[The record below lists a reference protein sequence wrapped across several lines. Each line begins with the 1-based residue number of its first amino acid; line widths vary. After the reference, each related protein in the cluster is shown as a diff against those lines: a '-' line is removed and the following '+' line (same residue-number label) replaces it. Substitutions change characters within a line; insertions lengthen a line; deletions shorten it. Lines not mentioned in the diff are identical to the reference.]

1 MQYGIDI
8 FPYER
13 VRKTKDEA
21 QKKNA
26 LNINLIVRGIIYFT
40 VSLLIS
46 RVLLLNNTAPFGI
59 AFLIATIFINNDKI
73 LIIATSGTFLGYITL
88 YDSIVNLPSY
98 LVVIVTIALLSHIFN
113 KIEVKTTALASMLL
127 IITFEFFIYNFFIVQ
142 VSWLMSFINSFFL
155 VLCIFPLYFILEYS
169 LLCFKEIKTKHIF
182 SNEEIISMSIISSLI
197 IAGTW
202 GLSVFNISITNILG
216 LAFVIIIAYIN
227 GSGAGAASGV
237 AMGIIVGMS
246 SENMIIFI
254 GMYGIC
260 GLITGVFKETGKYL
274 SATSYL
280 VAFSIIKIY
289 CITGPKFIIFEAIVA
304 AVIFLLIPQKVYG
317 ELSLE
322 FNSDKKKQSIE
333 QGYINKIKDT
343 FVGRLNNFS
352 DVLSNMSDILN
363 NLVDNEKLAMKGKSS
378 ALVENL
384 ADRVCSN
391 CNMKSMCW
399 KRELHYTYAAFEE
412 LIQNFESKSKS
423 DSVPDEIERK
433 CIKRTALLKNT
444 EDIVNKHIINEMW
457 RTRLSEG
464 RALLAN
470 QINNMAC
477 SVGEIVEEFNSEIQI
492 DTSMEKIICRAL
504 DKNRIK
510 YNDLMCLND
519 KAGRLSIK
527 FSLNT
532 CSGSQMCVKELLP
545 IINGVTG
552 KCMCVSDEGCSIDI
566 NTNMCKVT
574 FEETPKFHVVSNIAR
589 QCKDGEKL
597 SGDSY
602 SFGKL
607 ADGSYM
613 SIISD
618 GMGSGPQAG
627 RESEAAVELI
637 EKFTSAGF
645 SKITAIN
652 TVNSIMTLRFA
663 EEEKFSTIDLSS
675 IDLYTGEIDFL
686 KVGAVATFLKSGD
699 SLEIIKSKSLP
710 IGVLDKA
717 DIDIQQMKLKNGD
730 IIVMLSDGVLDYN
743 DENVGRVDWVVD
755 YLGKNNCNNPKE
767 VAEGLLTEAKKLS
780 GNRVKDDMTVLVSKI
795 YSLY

>member
-1 MQYGIDI
+1 MQYGAEI

-13 VRKTKDEA
+13 LRKIKEGA
-21 QKKNA
+21 KKRDA
-26 LNINLIVRGIIYFT
+26 LNVNSIIRGIVYFT

-46 RVLLLNNTAPFGI
+46 RVMLLNNTAPFGI
-59 AFLIATIFINNDKI
+59 AFLIATIFINNEKV
-73 LIIATSGTFLGYITL
+73 LKVVASGTFLGYITL
-88 YDSIVNLPSY
+88 YHSIKSLPSY
-98 LVVIVTIALLSHIFN
+98 LIVIFTIFILSHIFN
-113 KIEVKTTALASMLL
+113 KIETKTRALASMFA
-127 IITFEFFIYNFFIVQ
+127 IIIFELFTYNFFILRI
-142 VSWLMSFINSFFL
+142 SGLMAFLNSFFL
-155 VLCIFPLYFILEYS
+155 VLCIFPLYFILDYS

-202 GLSVFNISITNILG
+202 GLNIFNISITNILG
-216 LAFVIIIAYIN
+216 LVFIIIIAYIG

-246 SENMIIFI
+246 SENMIVFM

-260 GLITGVFKETGKYL
+260 GLITGVFKETGKWL
-274 SATSYL
+274 SAAAYL
-280 VAFSIIKIY
+280 VAFSIVKIY
-289 CITGPKFIIFEAIVA
+289 CITGPTFIIFEALMASV
-304 AVIFLLIPQKVYG
+304 VFLLIPQKIYT
-317 ELSLE
+317 ELSQE
-322 FNSDKKKQSIE
+322 FNPDKKRQSIE

-343 FVGRLNNFS
+343 FVGRLSKFS

-412 LIQNFESKSKS
+412 LIQNFEMRS
-423 DSVPDEIERK
+423 DSVPEEIERK
-433 CIKRTALLKNT
+433 CIKRTAILKNT
-444 EDIVNKHIINEMW
+444 EDIVNKHIISEMW

-464 RALLAN
+464 RELLAN
-470 QINNMAC
+470 QINNMAY
-477 SVGEIVEEFNSEIQI
+477 SVGEIVEDFNSEIQI
-492 DTSMEKIICRAL
+492 DAPMEKLIGRAL
-504 DKNRIK
+504 DRSRFK

-519 KAGRLSIK
+519 KLGRLNIK
-527 FSLNT
+527 LSLEA
-532 CSGSQMCVKELLP
+532 CSGRQICVKDLLP
-545 IINGVTG
+545 IINGITG
-552 KCMCVSDEGCSIDI
+552 KAMCVSDEGCSIDPK
-566 NTNMCKVT
+566 TNMCKVNI
-574 FEETPKFHVVSNIAR
+574 EETPRFHVVSHVSR
-589 QCKDGEKL
+589 QCKDGERFN
-597 SGDSY
+597 GDSY

-607 ADGSYM
+607 LDGSYM

-637 EKFTSAGF
+637 EKVTAAGF

-652 TVNSIMTLRFA
+652 TVNSIMTLRFS

-675 IDLYTGEIDFL
+675 VDLYTGEIDFM

-699 SLEIIKSKSLP
+699 NLEIIKSKSLP

-717 DIDIQQMKLKNGD
+717 DIDIQHMKLKNGD

-743 DENVGRVDWVVD
+743 DENVGRIDWIVD
-755 YLGKNNCNNPKE
+755 YLGKSNCNDPKE
-767 VAEGLLTEAKKLS
+767 LSEGLIREAKKLS
-780 GNRVKDDMTVLVSKI
+780 GNRVKDDMTVIVSKI

>member
-8 FPYER
+8 FPYQRLKKIKEE
-13 VRKTKDEA
+13 V
-21 QKKNA
+21 QKKNE
-26 LNINLIVRGIIYFT
+26 LNINLIIRAVVYFT

-46 RVLLLNNTAPFGI
+46 RVLLINNTAPFGI
-59 AFLIATIFINNDKI
+59 AFLIATIFINNKKI
-73 LIIATSGTFLGYITL
+73 SIITASGTFLGYITL
-88 YDSIVNLPSY
+88 YKSIVNLPLY
-98 LVVIVTIALLSHIFN
+98 LVLIVTIAVLSNIFN
-113 KIEVKTTALASMLL
+113 KMRVKTRALASMFS
-127 IITFEFFIYNFFIVQ
+127 IIIFEMFIYNFFIIR
-142 VSWLMSFINSFFL
+142 VSGLMAFL
-155 VLCIFPLYFILEYS
+155 NAMILGLCIFPLYFILDYS

-246 SENMIIFI
+246 SKNMIIFI

-260 GLITGVFKETGKYL
+260 GLITGVFKETGKWL
-274 SATSYL
+274 SAAAYL

-289 CITGPKFIIFEAIVA
+289 CITGSEFIIFEAMLA
-304 AVIFLLIPQKVYG
+304 AVMFLLIPLKVYA
-317 ELSLE
+317 ELSTE
-322 FNSDKKKQSIE
+322 FNADKKREYIE

-363 NLVDNEKLAMKGKSS
+363 NLVDNERLAMKGKSS

-384 ADRVCSN
+384 ADRVCSD

-412 LIQNFESKSKS
+412 LIQNFERKS

-464 RALLAN
+464 RELLAN
-470 QINNMAC
+470 QISNMAD
-477 SVGEIVEEFNSEIQI
+477 SVSEIVEDFNSEIQI
-492 DTSMEKIICRAL
+492 DTAMEKLICRAL
-504 DKNRIK
+504 DKNSIK
-510 YNDLMCLND
+510 YNELMCLND
-519 KAGRLSIK
+519 KTGRMSIK
-527 FSLNT
+527 FSLEA
-532 CSGSQMCVKELLP
+532 CSGRQMCVKELLP
-545 IINGVTG
+545 IVNGVTG
-552 KCMCVSDEGCSIDI
+552 KCMCVSDEGCSI
-566 NTNMCKVT
+566 NPKTNMCKVT
-574 FEETPKFHVVSNIAR
+574 MEETPKFHVVTNVAR
-589 QCKDGEKL
+589 QCKDGEKFN
-597 SGDSY
+597 GDSY

-607 ADGSYM
+607 MDGSYM

-618 GMGSGPQAG
+618 GMGSGPEAG

-652 TVNSIMTLRFA
+652 TVNSIMTLRFSQ
-663 EEEKFSTIDLSS
+663 EEKFSTIDLSS
-675 IDLYTGEIDFL
+675 IDLYTGEIDFM

-699 SLEIIKSKSLP
+699 RLEIIKSKSLP

-717 DIDIQQMKLKNGD
+717 DIDIQQMRLKNGD

-743 DENVGRVDWVVD
+743 DENVGRVDWIVD

-767 VAEGLLTEAKKLS
+767 LADGLLSEAKKLS

>member
-1 MQYGIDI
+1 MQYGAEI

-13 VRKTKDEA
+13 LRKIKEGA
-21 QKKNA
+21 KKRDT
-26 LNINLIVRGIIYFT
+26 LNINLVIKGIVYFT
-40 VSLLIS
+40 ISLLIS
-46 RVLLLNNTAPFGI
+46 RVMLLNNTAPFGI
-59 AFLIATIFINNDKI
+59 AFLIATIYINNDKVLKI
-73 LIIATSGTFLGYITL
+73 VASGTFLGYMTL
-88 YDSIVNLPSY
+88 YQSIKSLPAY
-98 LVVIVTIALLSHIFN
+98 LMVIFTIFILSRIFN
-113 KIEVKTTALASMLL
+113 RIETKNRALVSMFA
-127 IITFEFFIYNFFIVQ
+127 IITFELFTYNFFVLNI
-142 VSWLMSFINSFFL
+142 SGLMSFLNSLFL
-155 VLCIFPLYFILEYS
+155 VLCIFPLYFILDYS

-182 SNEEIISMSIISSLI
+182 SNEEIISMSIISSLV

-202 GLSVFNISITNILG
+202 GLSIYNVSITNILG
-216 LAFVIIIAYIN
+216 LVFIIVIAYIG

-246 SENMIIFI
+246 SESMIVFM

-260 GLITGVFKETGKYL
+260 GLITGVFKETGKWL
-274 SATSYL
+274 SAAAYL

-289 CITGPKFIIFEAIVA
+289 CIEGTEFIIFEALMA
-304 AVIFLLIPQKVYG
+304 SAIFLLIPQKVYA

-322 FNSDKKKQSIE
+322 FNPDKKRQSIE

-343 FVGRLNNFS
+343 FVGRLSKFS

-391 CNMKSMCW
+391 CNMKAMCW

-412 LIQNFESKSKS
+412 LIQNFEMRS
-423 DSVPDEIERK
+423 DSVPEEIERK
-433 CIKRTALLKNT
+433 CIKRTAILKNT
-444 EDIVNKHIINEMW
+444 EDIVNKHIISEMW

-464 RALLAN
+464 RELLAN
-470 QINNMAC
+470 QINNMAD
-477 SVGEIVEEFNSEIQI
+477 SVGEIVEDFNSEILI
-492 DTSMEKIICRAL
+492 DTPMEILIGRAL
-504 DKNRIK
+504 DRNRIK

-519 KAGRLSIK
+519 KLGRLNIK
-527 FSLNT
+527 LSLSA
-532 CSGSQMCVKELLP
+532 CSGRQMCVKDLLP

-552 KCMCVSDEGCSIDI
+552 KAMCVSDEGCSIDPK
-566 NTNMCKVT
+566 TNLCKVSI
-574 FEETPKFHVVSNIAR
+574 EETPRFHVVSHVSR
-589 QCKDGEKL
+589 QCKDGEKFN
-597 SGDSY
+597 GDSY

-607 ADGSYM
+607 LDGSYM

-652 TVNSIMTLRFA
+652 TVNSIMTLRFS
-663 EEEKFSTIDLSS
+663 EEEKFSTIDLNSV
-675 IDLYTGEIDFL
+675 DLYTGEIDFM

-699 SLEIIKSKSLP
+699 NLKIIKSKSLP

-717 DIDIQQMKLKNGD
+717 DIDIQHMKLKNGD

-743 DENVGRVDWVVD
+743 DENVGRIDWIVD
-755 YLGKNNCNNPKE
+755 YLGKNNCNDPKE
-767 VAEGLLTEAKKLS
+767 LSEGLIREAKKLS
-780 GNRVKDDMTVLVSKI
+780 GNRVKDDMTVIVSKI

>member
-13 VRKTKDEA
+13 LRKIKEEV
-21 QKKNA
+21 QKKNE
-26 LNINLIVRGIIYFT
+26 LNINMIIRGIVYFT

-59 AFLIATIFINNDKI
+59 AFLIATIFINKEKI
-73 LIIATSGTFLGYITL
+73 SIITASGTFVGYLTL
-88 YDSIVNLPSY
+88 YKTINNLPSY
-98 LVVIVTIALLSHIFN
+98 LILIVTIAAISNIFK
-113 KIEVKTTALASMLL
+113 KIEVKTRALASMFA
-127 IITFEFFIYNFFIVQ
+127 IIILELFAYNFFVVR
-142 VSWLMSFINSFFL
+142 VSGLMAFLNSLFL
-155 VLCIFPLYFILEYS
+155 VLCIFPLYFILDYS

-182 SNEEIISMSIISSLI
+182 SNEEIISMSIISSLV

-202 GLSVFNISITNILG
+202 GISIFSISITNIVG

-246 SENMIIFI
+246 SPNMIIFI

-260 GLITGVFKETGKYL
+260 GLITGIFKETGKWL
-274 SATSYL
+274 SVASYL

-289 CITGPKFIIFEAIVA
+289 CITTSEFMIFEALLA
-304 AVIFLLIPQKVYG
+304 AAIFLLIPLKAYD

-322 FNSDKKKQSIE
+322 FNSDKKKQNID

-391 CNMKSMCW
+391 CTMKSMCW

-412 LIQNFESKSKS
+412 LIQNFERKS
-423 DSVPDEIERK
+423 DSVPEEIERK
-433 CIKRTALLKNT
+433 CIRRTALLKNT

-464 RALLAN
+464 RELLAN
-470 QINNMAC
+470 QISNMAD
-477 SVGEIVEEFNSEIQI
+477 SVGEIVEDFNSEIQI
-492 DTSMEKIICRAL
+492 DTPMEKLICRAL

-519 KAGRLSIK
+519 KLGRLSIK
-527 FSLNT
+527 FSLNACGGT
-532 CSGSQMCVKELLP
+532 QMCVKELLP

-552 KCMCVSDEGCSIDI
+552 KAMCVSDEGCSIDPK
-566 NTNMCKVT
+566 TNMCKVT
-574 FEETPKFHVVSNIAR
+574 IEETPKFHVVSNVAR
-589 QCKDGEKL
+589 QCKDGEKFN
-597 SGDSY
+597 GDSY
-602 SFGKL
+602 SYGKL

-637 EKFTSAGF
+637 EKFTAAGF

-652 TVNSIMTLRFA
+652 TVNSIMTLRFS
-663 EEEKFSTIDLSS
+663 EEEKFSTIDLNS
-675 IDLYTGEIDFL
+675 IDLYTGEIDFM

-717 DIDIQQMKLKNGD
+717 DIDMQQTKLKNGD
-730 IIVMLSDGVLDYN
+730 IIVMLSDGVMDYD
-743 DENVGRVDWVVD
+743 DENVGRVDWIVD

-767 VAEGLLTEAKKLS
+767 LADGLLSEARKLS

>member
-13 VRKTKDEA
+13 LRKIKEEA
-21 QKKNA
+21 QKKNV
-26 LNINLIVRGIIYFT
+26 LNVNLIIRGIVYFT

-73 LIIATSGTFLGYITL
+73 SIIAASGTFLGYITL
-88 YDSIVNLPSY
+88 YNSIKNLPSY
-98 LVVIVTIALLSHIFN
+98 LIIIVTITLLSHVFN
-113 KIEVKTTALASMLL
+113 KIEAKTRALASMFA
-127 IITFEFFIYNFFIVQ
+127 IIIFELFIYNFFIVQ
-142 VSWLMSFINSFFL
+142 VSGLMAFLNSAFL
-155 VLCIFPLYFILEYS
+155 VLCIFPLYFILDYS
-169 LLCFKEIKTKHIF
+169 ILCFKEIKTKHIF

-202 GLSVFNISITNILG
+202 GVNIFNVSIANILG
-216 LAFVIIIAYIN
+216 LAFVIIIGYIN

-246 SENMIIFI
+246 SENMIIYI

-260 GLITGVFKETGKYL
+260 GLITGIFKETGKWL
-274 SATSYL
+274 SAASYL

-289 CITGPKFIIFEAIVA
+289 CITGSQFIIFEALVA
-304 AVIFLLIPQKVYG
+304 AIIFLLIPMKVYR
-317 ELSLE
+317 ELAIE

-391 CNMKSMCW
+391 CNMNSMCW

-412 LIQNFESKSKS
+412 LIQNFERKS
-423 DSVPDEIERK
+423 DSVPEEIERK
-433 CIKRTALLKNT
+433 CIKRTAILKNT
-444 EDIVNKHIINEMW
+444 EDIVNKHIISEMW

-464 RALLAN
+464 RELLAN
-470 QINNMAC
+470 QINNMAY
-477 SVGEIVEEFNSEIQI
+477 SVGEIVDDFNSEIQI
-492 DTSMEKIICRAL
+492 DTSMEKLVCRAL

-519 KAGRLSIK
+519 KLGRLSIK
-527 FSLNT
+527 FSLNA
-532 CSGSQMCVKELLP
+532 CGGREMCVKDLLP
-545 IINGVTG
+545 IVNGVTG
-552 KCMCVSDEGCSIDI
+552 KCMCVSDEGCSIDPK
-566 NTNMCKVT
+566 TNLCKVT
-574 FEETPKFHVVSNIAR
+574 IEETPKFHVVSHVAR
-589 QCKDGEKL
+589 QCKDGEKCN
-597 SGDSY
+597 GDSY

-607 ADGSYM
+607 SDGSYM

-645 SKITAIN
+645 SKVTAIN
-652 TVNSIMTLRFA
+652 TVNSIMTLRFS

-699 SLEIIKSKSLP
+699 KLEIIKSKSLP

-743 DENVGRVDWVVD
+743 DENVGKVDWIVD
-755 YLGKNNCNNPKE
+755 YLGKNNCNNPKDL
-767 VAEGLLTEAKKLS
+767 AEGLIREAKKLS

>member
-13 VRKTKDEA
+13 LRKIKEQA

-26 LNINLIVRGIIYFT
+26 LNINLIIRGVVYFT

-46 RVLLLNNTAPFGI
+46 RVMLLNNTAPFGI
-59 AFLIATIFINNDKI
+59 AFLIATVFINNDKI
-73 LIIATSGTFLGYITL
+73 SIITASGAFLGYISL
-88 YDSIVNLPSY
+88 YNNIKNLPSY
-98 LVVIVTIALLSHIFN
+98 LVVVVTIVLFSHILK
-113 KIEVKTTALASMLL
+113 KIEVKTRALVSMFA
-127 IITFEFFIYNFFIVQ
+127 IIMFELFIYNFFIAR
-142 VSWLMSFINSFFL
+142 VSGLMALLNSFFL
-155 VLCIFPLYFILEYS
+155 VLCIFPLYFILDYS

-202 GLSVFNISITNILG
+202 GLTIFTISITNILG
-216 LAFVIIIAYIN
+216 LVFVIIIAYIN

-260 GLITGVFKETGKYL
+260 GLITGVFKETGKWL
-274 SATSYL
+274 SAASYL
-280 VAFSIIKIY
+280 VSFSIVKIY
-289 CITGPKFIIFEAIVA
+289 CIQGSTFIIFEALIA
-304 AVIFLLIPQKVYG
+304 AVIFLLIPLKVYE
-317 ELSLE
+317 ELSIE
-322 FNSDKKKQSIE
+322 FNSDKKKQSID

-412 LIQNFESKSKS
+412 LIQNFERKSNG
-423 DSVPDEIERK
+423 VPEEIERK
-433 CIKRTALLKNT
+433 CIKRTAILKNT
-444 EDIVNKHIINEMW
+444 EDIVNKHIISEMW

-464 RALLAN
+464 RELLAN
-470 QINNMAC
+470 QINNMAY
-477 SVGEIVEEFNSEIQI
+477 SVGEIVEDFNSEIQI
-492 DTSMEKIICRAL
+492 DTSMEKLICRAL
-504 DKNRIK
+504 DKNRIE

-519 KAGRLSIK
+519 KLGRLSIK
-527 FSLNT
+527 FSLKA
-532 CSGSQMCVKELLP
+532 CSGSQMCVKDLLP
-545 IINGVTG
+545 VINGVTG
-552 KCMCVSDEGCSIDI
+552 RCMCVSDEGCSIDP

-574 FEETPKFHVVSNIAR
+574 IEETPKFHVASNVAR
-589 QCKDGEKL
+589 QCKDGEKCN
-597 SGDSY
+597 GDSY

-637 EKFTSAGF
+637 EKFTAAGF
-645 SKITAIN
+645 SKVTAIN
-652 TVNSIMTLRFA
+652 TVNSIMTLRFS

-675 IDLYTGEIDFL
+675 IDLYTGEIDFM

-699 SLEIIKSKSLP
+699 NLQIIKSKSLP

-717 DIDIQQMKLKNGD
+717 DIDIQQRKLKNGD
-730 IIVMLSDGVLDYN
+730 IIVMLSDGVLDYD
-743 DENVGRVDWVVD
+743 DENVGRVDWIVD
-755 YLGKNNCNNPKE
+755 YLGKSNCNNPKE
-767 VAEGLLTEAKKLS
+767 LAEGLLEEAKKLS

>member
-8 FPYER
+8 FPYQR
-13 VRKTKDEA
+13 LRKIKEEV

-26 LNINLIVRGIIYFT
+26 LNINFIIKAIVYFT

-46 RVLLLNNTAPFGI
+46 RVLLINNTAPFGI
-59 AFLIATIFINNDKI
+59 AFLIATIFINNEKI
-73 LIIATSGTFLGYITL
+73 SIITASGTFIGYLSL
-88 YDSIVNLPSY
+88 YHSIKGLPAY
-98 LVVIVTIALLSHIFN
+98 LVLIVTIVALSNLFN
-113 KIEVKTTALASMLL
+113 KIQVKNRALAGMFS
-127 IITFEFFIYNFFIVQ
+127 IIIFELFIYNFFILR
-142 VSWLMSFINSFFL
+142 VSGLMAFLNSIFL
-155 VLCIFPLYFILEYS
+155 ALCIFPLYFILDYS

-202 GLSVFNISITNILG
+202 GLSIFNVSITNVLG

-227 GSGAGAASGV
+227 GSGAGAATGV

-246 SENMIIFI
+246 SENMIIYI

-260 GLITGVFKETGKYL
+260 GLITGVFKETGKWL
-274 SATSYL
+274 TAAAYL
-280 VAFSIIKIY
+280 VSFAIVKIY
-289 CITGPKFIIFEAIVA
+289 CITGSEFIIFEAMLA
-304 AVIFLLIPQKVYG
+304 AIIFLSIPHKIYE
-317 ELSLE
+317 ELSVE
-322 FNSDKKKQSIE
+322 FNPDKKKESIQ

-412 LIQNFESKSKS
+412 LIQNYERKS
-423 DSVPDEIERK
+423 DIVPEEIERK
-433 CIKRTALLKNT
+433 CIRRTALLKNT

-464 RALLAN
+464 RELLAN
-470 QINNMAC
+470 QICNMAG
-477 SVGEIVEEFNSEIQI
+477 SVGEIVEDFNSEIQI
-492 DTSMEKIICRAL
+492 DTSMEKLICRAL

-510 YNDLMCLND
+510 YNDIMCLND
-519 KAGRLSIK
+519 KLGRLSIK
-527 FSLNT
+527 FSLNA
-532 CSGSQMCVKELLP
+532 CSGRQMCVKDLLP
-545 IINGVTG
+545 IVNGTTE
-552 KCMCVSDEGCSIDI
+552 KCMCISDEGCSIDPL
-566 NTNMCKVT
+566 TNMCKVT
-574 FEETPKFHVVSNIAR
+574 MVETPKFHVVSNVAR
-589 QCKDGEKL
+589 QCKDGEKFN
-597 SGDSY
+597 GDSY

-607 ADGSYM
+607 LDGSYM

-652 TVNSIMTLRFA
+652 TVNSIMTMRFS

-675 IDLYTGEIDFL
+675 IDLYTGEIDFM

-699 SLEIIKSKSLP
+699 RLEIIKSRSLP

-717 DIDIQQMKLKNGD
+717 DIDIQQNKLKNGD
-730 IIVMLSDGVLDYN
+730 IIVMISDGVSDYN
-743 DENVGRVDWVVD
+743 DENVGRVDWIVD
-755 YLGKNNCNNPKE
+755 YLGKNNCNDPKDL
-767 VAEGLLTEAKKLS
+767 AEGLLSEAKRLS
-780 GNRVKDDMTVLVSKI
+780 GNKVKDDMTVLVSKI

>member
-13 VRKTKDEA
+13 LRKVKDEA
-21 QKKNA
+21 RKKNV
-26 LNINLIVRGIIYFT
+26 LNINLIISGIVYFAI
-40 VSLLIS
+40 SLLIS
-46 RVLLLNNTAPFGI
+46 RVLLINNTAPFGI
-59 AFLIATIFINNDKI
+59 AFLIATIFIKNDKI
-73 LIIATSGTFLGYITL
+73 SMIATGGTLLGYITL
-88 YDSIVNLPSY
+88 YNSVKNLPSY
-98 LVVIVTIALLSHIFN
+98 LIVIVTIAILSHTFN
-113 KIEVKTTALASMLL
+113 KIEAKNRVLGSMFA
-127 IITFEFFIYNFFIVQ
+127 IIIFELFTYNLFVIQ
-142 VSWLMSFINSFFL
+142 VSGVMAFINSFFL
-155 VLCIFPLYFILEYS
+155 VLCIFPLYFILDYS

-182 SNEEIISMSIISSLI
+182 LNEEIISMSIISSLI

-202 GLSVFNISITNILG
+202 GISIFDISITNILG
-216 LAFVIIIAYIN
+216 LSFIIVIGYIN

-246 SENMIIFI
+246 SENMIMFI

-260 GLITGVFKETGKYL
+260 GLITGIFKETGKL
-274 SATSYL
+274 LNVTSYL

-289 CITGPKFIIFEAIVA
+289 CVTGPEFMIFEAFVA
-304 AVIFLLIPQKVYG
+304 GVIFLLVPQRVYAQ
-317 ELSLE
+317 LAIE
-322 FNSDKKKQSIE
+322 FNSDKKKQNIE

-343 FVGRLNNFS
+343 FVGRLDKFS

-412 LIQNFESKSKS
+412 LIENFERKSNT
-423 DSVPDEIERK
+423 VPVEIERK
-433 CIKRTALLKNT
+433 CIKRTAILKNT

-464 RALLAN
+464 RELLAN
-470 QINNMAC
+470 QISNMAD
-477 SVGEIVEEFNSEIQI
+477 SVGEIVEEFNSDIQI
-492 DTSMEKIICRAL
+492 DTSMEKLICRAL

-510 YNDLMCLND
+510 HNDLMCLND
-519 KAGRLSIK
+519 KLGRLSIK
-527 FSLNT
+527 LSLNA
-532 CSGSQMCVKELLP
+532 CSGRQMCVKDLLP

-552 KCMCVSDEGCSIDI
+552 KSMCVSDDGCSIDSK
-566 NTNMCKVT
+566 TNMCKVT
-574 FEETPKFHVVSNIAR
+574 IEETPKFHVVSSVAR
-589 QCKDGEKL
+589 QCKDGEK
-597 SGDSY
+597 SNGDSY

-613 SIISD
+613 SVISD
-618 GMGSGPQAG
+618 GMGSGPRAG

-652 TVNSIMTLRFA
+652 TVNSIMTLRFS

-699 SLEIIKSKSLP
+699 NLEIIKSKSLP

-730 IIVMLSDGVLDYN
+730 IMVMLSDGVLDYN

-767 VAEGLLTEAKKLS
+767 LADGLLGEAKKLS
-780 GNRVKDDMTVLVSKI
+780 GNKVKDDMTVLVSKI

>member
-13 VRKTKDEA
+13 VGKVKDEI

-26 LNINLIVRGIIYFT
+26 LNVNLILRGILYFT
-40 VSLLIS
+40 IGLLIS
-46 RVLLLNNTAPFGI
+46 RVILINNTAPFGV
-59 AFLIATIFINNDKI
+59 AFLIAIIFVNDDKI
-73 LIIATSGTFLGYITL
+73 PIITASGTFLGYITL
-88 YDSIVNLPSY
+88 YKNINNLPSY
-98 LVVIVTIALLSHIFN
+98 LVVIVTIALLSHVFN
-113 KIEVKTTALASMLL
+113 KMEVKTRALASMSV
-127 IITFEFFIYNFFIVQ
+127 IIMFELFIYNFFIVRI
-142 VSWLMSFINSFFL
+142 SPLMAFLNSFFL
-155 VLCIFPLYFILEYS
+155 VLCIFPLYFILDYS

-202 GLSVFNISITNILG
+202 GLSVFTISITNILG
-216 LAFVIIIAYIN
+216 LTFVIMIAYIN

-246 SENMIIFI
+246 SPNMIVFI

-260 GLITGVFKETGKYL
+260 GLITGIFKETGKIL
-274 SATSYL
+274 SVISYL

-289 CITGPKFIIFEAIVA
+289 CNTGSTFILFEAFVA
-304 AVIFLLIPQKVYG
+304 GVIFLLIPQNTYDK
-317 ELSLE
+317 LSIE

-352 DVLSNMSDILN
+352 DVLSNMSDIVN
-363 NLVDNEKLAMKGKSS
+363 NLVDNDKLAMKGKSS

-412 LIQNFESKSKS
+412 LIRNFEKKSNI
-423 DSVPDEIERK
+423 VPNEIERK
-433 CIKRTALLKNT
+433 CIKRTAILKNT

-464 RALLAN
+464 RELLAN
-470 QINNMAC
+470 QIGNMAD
-477 SVGEIVEEFNSEIQI
+477 SVGEIVEDFNSEIQI
-492 DTSMEKIICRAL
+492 DSAMEKLVCRAL

-510 YNDLMCLND
+510 HNDLMCLND
-519 KAGRLSIK
+519 KLGRLSIK
-527 FSLNT
+527 LSLDA
-532 CSGSQMCVKELLP
+532 CSGRQMCVKDLLP
-545 IINGVTG
+545 IINGVTA
-552 KCMCVSDEGCSIDI
+552 KSMCVSDEGCCIDSK
-566 NTNMCKVT
+566 TNMCKVNI
-574 FEETPKFHVVSNIAR
+574 EETPKFHVVSSVAR
-589 QCKDGEKL
+589 QCKEGEKQN
-597 SGDSY
+597 GDSY

-613 SIISD
+613 SVISD

-627 RESEAAVELI
+627 KESEAAVELI

-652 TVNSIMTLRFA
+652 TVNSIMTLRFS

-675 IDLYTGEIDFL
+675 IDLYTGKIDFL

-717 DIDIQQMKLKNGD
+717 DIDIQQMKIKNGD
-730 IIVMLSDGVLDYN
+730 VIVMVSDGVLDYN

-755 YLGKNNCNNPKE
+755 YLGKNKCNNPKDL
-767 VAEGLLTEAKKLS
+767 AEGLLAQAKKLS
-780 GNRVKDDMTVLVSKI
+780 GNKVKDDMTVLVSKI

>member
-8 FPYER
+8 FPYQRLKKIKEE
-13 VRKTKDEA
+13 V

-26 LNINLIVRGIIYFT
+26 LNINLIIKVIIYFA

-46 RVLLLNNTAPFGI
+46 RVLLINNTAPFGI
-59 AFLIATIFINNDKI
+59 AFLIATIFINNEKI
-73 LIIATSGTFLGYITL
+73 SIITACGTFLGYVTL
-88 YDSIVNLPSY
+88 YQSIKNLPSY
-98 LVVIVTIALLSHIFN
+98 LILIVTIAILSNVLN
-113 KIEVKTTALASMLL
+113 KIQVKNKALAFMFST
-127 IITFEFFIYNFFIVQ
+127 IIFELFIYNYFIIR
-142 VSWLMSFINSFFL
+142 VSGLMSFLNSMFL
-155 VLCIFPLYFILEYS
+155 ALCIFPLYFILDYS
-169 LLCFKEIKTKHIF
+169 LICFKEIKTKHIF

-202 GLSVFNISITNILG
+202 GLSIFNISITNVIG
-216 LAFVIIIAYIN
+216 LAFVIVIAYIN

-260 GLITGVFKETGKYL
+260 GLITGVFKETGKWL
-274 SATSYL
+274 CAAAYL

-289 CITGPKFIIFEAIVA
+289 CITGSEFIIFEAILA
-304 AVIFLLIPQKVYG
+304 AVIFLLIPKKNYE
-317 ELSLE
+317 ELSIE
-322 FNSDKKKQSIE
+322 FNSDRKREYIE

-352 DVLSNMSDILN
+352 DVLTNMSDILN

-384 ADRVCSN
+384 ADRVCSS

-399 KRELHYTYAAFEE
+399 KREIHYTYAAFEE
-412 LIQNFESKSKS
+412 LIQNFESKT
-423 DSVPDEIERK
+423 DIVPEEIERK
-433 CIKRTALLKNT
+433 CIKRNALLNNT

-464 RALLAN
+464 RELLAN
-470 QINNMAC
+470 QISNMAD
-477 SVGEIVEEFNSEIQI
+477 SVGEIVEDFNSDILI
-492 DTSMEKIICRAL
+492 DTSMEKLICRAL

-510 YNDLMCLND
+510 YNELMCLND
-519 KAGRLSIK
+519 KMGRMSIK
-527 FSLNT
+527 LSLNA
-532 CSGSQMCVKELLP
+532 CSGRQMCVKELLP

-552 KCMCVSDEGCSIDI
+552 KSMCISDEGCSIDHL
-566 NTNMCKVT
+566 TNSCKVT
-574 FEETPKFHVVSNIAR
+574 IEQTPKFHVVSNVAR
-589 QCKDGEKL
+589 QCKDGEKFN
-597 SGDSY
+597 GDSY

-607 ADGSYM
+607 MDGSYM

-652 TVNSIMTLRFA
+652 TVNSIMTLRFSQ
-663 EEEKFSTIDLSS
+663 EEKFSTIDLSS
-675 IDLYTGEIDFL
+675 IDLYTGEINFM

-699 SLEIIKSKSLP
+699 NLEIIKSKSLP

-717 DIDIQQMKLKNGD
+717 DIDIQEKKLKNGD
-730 IIVMLSDGVLDYN
+730 IIVMITDGVLDYN
-743 DENVGRVDWVVD
+743 DENVGRVDWIVD
-755 YLGKNNCNNPKE
+755 YLGKNKYNNPKE
-767 VAEGLLTEAKKLS
+767 LSEGLLSEAKRLS

>member
-1 MQYGIDI
+1 MKQ
-8 FPYER
+8 
-13 VRKTKDEA
+13 
-21 QKKNA
+21 
-26 LNINLIVRGIIYFT
+26 
-40 VSLLIS
+40 LL
-46 RVLLLNNTAPFGI
+46 
-59 AFLIATIFINNDKI
+59 
-73 LIIATSGTFLGYITL
+73 
-88 YDSIVNLPSY
+88 
-98 LVVIVTIALLSHIFN
+98 
-113 KIEVKTTALASMLL
+113 
-127 IITFEFFIYNFFIVQ
+127 
-142 VSWLMSFINSFFL
+142 
-155 VLCIFPLYFILEYS
+155 
-169 LLCFKEIKTKHIF
+169 
-182 SNEEIISMSIISSLI
+182 
-197 IAGTW
+197 
-202 GLSVFNISITNILG
+202 
-216 LAFVIIIAYIN
+216 
-227 GSGAGAASGV
+227 
-237 AMGIIVGMS
+237 
-246 SENMIIFI
+246 
-254 GMYGIC
+254 
-260 GLITGVFKETGKYL
+260 
-274 SATSYL
+274 
-280 VAFSIIKIY
+280 
-289 CITGPKFIIFEAIVA
+289 A
-304 AVIFLLIPQKVYG
+304 AVIFLLIPLKVYE
-317 ELSLE
+317 ELSIE
-322 FNSDKKKQSIE
+322 FNSDKKKQNIE

-343 FVGRLNNFS
+343 FVGRLDNFS

-412 LIQNFESKSKS
+412 LIQNFERKS
-423 DSVPDEIERK
+423 DSVPEEIERK

-464 RALLAN
+464 RELLAN
-470 QINNMAC
+470 QISNMAD
-477 SVGEIVEEFNSEIQI
+477 SVGEIVEDFNSEIQI
-492 DTSMEKIICRAL
+492 DTSMEKLICRAL

-519 KAGRLSIK
+519 KLGRLSIK
-527 FSLNT
+527 FSLNA
-532 CSGSQMCVKELLP
+532 CSGRQMCVKELLP

-552 KCMCVSDEGCSIDI
+552 KCMCVSDEGCSIDPK
-566 NTNMCKVT
+566 TNMCKVT
-574 FEETPKFHVVSNIAR
+574 IEETPKFHVVSNVAR
-589 QCKDGEKL
+589 QCKDGEKFN
-597 SGDSY
+597 GDSY

-652 TVNSIMTLRFA
+652 TVNSIMTLRFS

-675 IDLYTGEIDFL
+675 IDLYTGEIDFM

-730 IIVMLSDGVLDYN
+730 VIVMLSDGVLDYN
-743 DENVGRVDWVVD
+743 DENVGRVDWIVD

-767 VAEGLLTEAKKLS
+767 LAEGLLAEAKKLS

>member
-1 MQYGIDI
+1 MQYGIDV

-13 VRKTKDEA
+13 LRKIKEQA

-26 LNINLIVRGIIYFT
+26 LNIRLIIRGVVYFT

-59 AFLIATIFINNDKI
+59 AFLIATIFINDEKI
-73 LIIATSGTFLGYITL
+73 SIITAGGTFLGYITL
-88 YDSIVNLPSY
+88 YNSIKNLPSY
-98 LVVIVTIALLSHIFN
+98 LVVIVTVALLSHVFN
-113 KIEVKTTALASMLL
+113 KIEGKTRALTGMFA
-127 IITFEFFIYNFFIVQ
+127 IIIFELFIYNFLVAR
-142 VSWLMSFINSFFL
+142 VSGLMAILNSFFL
-155 VLCIFPLYFILEYS
+155 VLCIFPLYFILDYS

-202 GLSVFNISITNILG
+202 GLSIFTISITNVLG

-260 GLITGVFKETGKYL
+260 GLVTGIFKETGKWL
-274 SATSYL
+274 SVASYL
-280 VAFSIIKIY
+280 VAFSIVKIY
-289 CITGPKFIIFEAIVA
+289 CITGPKFMIIEALIA
-304 AVIFLLIPQKVYG
+304 AVVFLLIPLKVYA
-317 ELSLE
+317 ELSIE

-391 CNMKSMCW
+391 CNMKAICW

-412 LIQNFESKSKS
+412 LIQNFERKS
-423 DSVPDEIERK
+423 DSVPEEIERK
-433 CIKRTALLKNT
+433 CIKRTAILKNT
-444 EDIVNKHIINEMW
+444 EEIVNKHIISEMR

-464 RALLAN
+464 RELLAN
-470 QINNMAC
+470 QINNMAY
-477 SVGEIVEEFNSEIQI
+477 SVGEIVEDFNSEIQI
-492 DTSMEKIICRAL
+492 DTSMEKLICRAL

-519 KAGRLSIK
+519 KLGRLSIK
-527 FSLNT
+527 VSLNA

-545 IINGVTG
+545 IVNGVTG
-552 KCMCVSDEGCSIDI
+552 KYMCVSDEGCSIDPK
-566 NTNMCKVT
+566 TNMCKVT
-574 FEETPKFHVVSNIAR
+574 IEETPKFHVVSHVAR
-589 QCKDGEKL
+589 QSKDGEKCN
-597 SGDSY
+597 GDSY

-637 EKFTSAGF
+637 EKFTAAGF
-645 SKITAIN
+645 SKVTAIN
-652 TVNSIMTLRFA
+652 TVNSIMTLRFS

-675 IDLYTGEIDFL
+675 IDLYTGQIDFM

-699 SLEIIKSKSLP
+699 DLEIIKSKSLP

-743 DENVGRVDWVVD
+743 DENVGKVDWIVD
-755 YLGKNNCNNPKE
+755 YLGKNSCNNPKDL
-767 VAEGLLTEAKKLS
+767 AEGLLGAAKKLS
-780 GNRVKDDMTVLVSKI
+780 GNRVKDDMTVLVSKV

>member
-13 VRKTKDEA
+13 LRKIKEEA
-21 QKKNA
+21 QKKNV
-26 LNINLIVRGIIYFT
+26 LNINLIIRGIVYFT

-59 AFLIATIFINNDKI
+59 AFLIAMTFIRNDKI
-73 LIIATSGTFLGYITL
+73 SLIAAGGTFLGYISL
-88 YDSIVNLPSY
+88 YNSVKNLPSY
-98 LVVIVTIALLSHIFN
+98 LMLIVTITLLGHIFN
-113 KIEVKTTALASMLL
+113 KVEAKTRVLASMFV
-127 IITFEFFIYNFFIVQ
+127 IIMFELFIYNFFIVQ
-142 VSWLMSFINSFFL
+142 ISGLMAFLNSFFL
-155 VLCIFPLYFILEYS
+155 VLCIFPLYFILDYS
-169 LLCFKEIKTKHIF
+169 ILCFKEIKTKHIF

-202 GLSVFNISITNILG
+202 GLNIFNISITNILG

-227 GSGAGAASGV
+227 GSGAGAASGI

-246 SENMIIFI
+246 SENMIIYI

-260 GLITGVFKETGKYL
+260 GLITGVFKETGKWL
-274 SATSYL
+274 SGASYL
-280 VAFSIIKIY
+280 VAFSIVKIY
-289 CITGPKFIIFEAIVA
+289 CITGSEFIIFEAIVA
-304 AVIFLLIPQKVYG
+304 TVIFLLIPMKVYE
-317 ELSLE
+317 ELSIE

-391 CNMKSMCW
+391 CNMNSMCW

-412 LIQNFESKSKS
+412 LIQNFERRS
-423 DSVPDEIERK
+423 DSVPEEIERK
-433 CIKRTALLKNT
+433 CIKRTAILKNT
-444 EDIVNKHIINEMW
+444 EDIVNKHIISEMW

-464 RALLAN
+464 RELLAN
-470 QINNMAC
+470 QINNMAY
-477 SVGEIVEEFNSEIQI
+477 SVGEIVEDFNSEIQI
-492 DTSMEKIICRAL
+492 DTAMEKLISRAL

-519 KAGRLSIK
+519 KLGRMSIK
-527 FSLNT
+527 FSLNA
-532 CSGSQMCVKELLP
+532 CGGREMCVKDLLP
-545 IINGVTG
+545 IINSVTG
-552 KCMCVSDEGCSIDI
+552 KCMCVSDEGCSIDPK
-566 NTNMCKVT
+566 TNMCKVT
-574 FEETPKFHVVSNIAR
+574 IEETPKFHVVSHVAR
-589 QCKDGEKL
+589 QSKDGEKCN
-597 SGDSY
+597 GDSY

-645 SKITAIN
+645 SKVTAIN
-652 TVNSIMTLRFA
+652 TVNSIMTLRFS

-699 SLEIIKSKSLP
+699 RLEIIKSKSLP

-743 DENVGRVDWVVD
+743 DENVGRVDWIVD
-755 YLGKNNCNNPKE
+755 YLGKNNCINPKDL
-767 VAEGLLTEAKKLS
+767 AEGLVTEAKKLS

>member
-13 VRKTKDEA
+13 LKKVKDEA
-21 QKKNA
+21 KKKNA
-26 LNINLIVRGIIYFT
+26 LNTNLIIRGIVYFA

-59 AFLIATIFINNDKI
+59 AFLIATIFINDDKI
-73 LIIATSGTFLGYITL
+73 LMIAASGTFLGYITL
-88 YDSIVNLPSY
+88 YDTIKNLPSY
-98 LVVIVTIALLSHIFN
+98 LIVIITIASLSHVFN
-113 KIEVKTTALASMLL
+113 KMKVKTTALVIMFA
-127 IITFEFFIYNFFIVQ
+127 IIMFELFTYNFFIIR
-142 VSWLMSFINSFFL
+142 VSGLMAFLNSLFL
-155 VLCIFPLYFILEYS
+155 ALCIFPLYFILDYS

-202 GLSVFNISITNILG
+202 GLSVFTISITNILG

-246 SENMIIFI
+246 SQNMIIFI
-254 GMYGIC
+254 AMYGIC
-260 GLITGVFKETGKYL
+260 GLVTGIFKETGKLL

-280 VAFSIIKIY
+280 IAFSIIKIY
-289 CITGPKFIIFEAIVA
+289 CTTGSAFMIFEAFVA
-304 AVIFLLIPQKVYG
+304 ALIFLLIPQDVYG
-317 ELSLE
+317 KLSME

-343 FVGRLNNFS
+343 FVGRLDNFS

-363 NLVDNEKLAMKGKSS
+363 NLVDNDKLAMKGKSS

-412 LIQNFESKSKS
+412 LIQNFERKNNA
-423 DSVPDEIERK
+423 VPDEIERK
-433 CIKRTALLKNT
+433 CIRRTTLLKNT
-444 EDIVNKHIINEMW
+444 EHIVNKHIINEMW

-464 RALLAN
+464 RELLAN
-470 QINNMAC
+470 QISNMAD
-477 SVGEIVEEFNSEIQI
+477 SVGEIVEDFNSEIQI
-492 DTSMEKIICRAL
+492 DTSMEKLICRAL

-510 YNDLMCLND
+510 HNDLMCLND
-519 KAGRLSIK
+519 KLGRLSIK
-527 FSLNT
+527 LSLNA
-532 CSGSQMCVKELLP
+532 CSGRQMCVKELLP

-552 KCMCVSDEGCSIDI
+552 KCMCVSDEGCCIDLK
-566 NTNMCKVT
+566 TNMCKVT
-574 FEETPKFHVVSNIAR
+574 IEETPKFHVVSSVAR

-597 SGDSY
+597 NGDSY

-607 ADGSYM
+607 ADGTYM
-613 SIISD
+613 SVISD

-652 TVNSIMTLRFA
+652 TVNSIMTLRFS

-699 SLEIIKSKSLP
+699 RLEIIKSKSLP

-730 IIVMLSDGVLDYN
+730 VIVMLSDGVLDYN

-755 YLGKNNCNNPKE
+755 YLGKKNCNSPKDL
-767 VAEGLLTEAKKLS
+767 AEGLLAEAIKLS
-780 GNRVKDDMTVLVSKI
+780 GNRVKDDMTILVSKI
-795 YSLY
+795 YNLY

>member
-13 VRKTKDEA
+13 LRKVKDEA

-26 LNINLIVRGIIYFT
+26 LNINLIIRGIIYFAI
-40 VSLLIS
+40 SFLIS

-59 AFLIATIFINNDKI
+59 AFLIATVLLNNDKI
-73 LIIATSGTFLGYITL
+73 SIITTSGTFLGYITL
-88 YDSIVNLPSY
+88 YNSIKNLPSY
-98 LVVIVTIALLSHIFN
+98 LILIVTIALLGHSFNNIEAKTKALVSMFAIIIF
-113 KIEVKTTALASMLL
+113 EL
-127 IITFEFFIYNFFIVQ
+127 FIYNFFIIR
-142 VSWLMSFINSFFL
+142 VSGLMAFLNSFFL
-155 VLCIFPLYFILEYS
+155 VLCIFPLYFILDYS
-169 LLCFKEIKTKHIF
+169 ILCFKEIKTKHIF

-202 GLSVFNISITNILG
+202 GLSVFTVSITNILG

-260 GLITGVFKETGKYL
+260 GLITGVFKETGKLL
-274 SATSYL
+274 SVTSYL

-289 CITGPKFIIFEAIVA
+289 CITGSEFMIFEALVA
-304 AVIFLLIPQKVYG
+304 GLIFLLIPQNVY
-317 ELSLE
+317 EKLALE
-322 FNSDKKKQSIE
+322 FNSDKKKQYIE

-412 LIQNFESKSKS
+412 LIQNFERKS
-423 DSVPDEIERK
+423 DHVPEEIERK
-433 CIKRTALLKNT
+433 CIKRTAILKNT

-464 RALLAN
+464 RELLAN
-470 QINNMAC
+470 QIGNMAS
-477 SVGEIVEEFNSEIQI
+477 SVGEIVEDFNSDIQI
-492 DTSMEKIICRAL
+492 DTPMEKLICKAL

-510 YNDLMCLND
+510 HNDLMCLND
-519 KAGRLSIK
+519 KLGRLSIK
-527 FSLNT
+527 LSLNA
-532 CSGSQMCVKELLP
+532 CSGRQMCVKDLLP
-545 IINGVTG
+545 IINGVTN
-552 KCMCVSDEGCSIDI
+552 KPMCISDEGCCIDSK
-566 NTNMCKVT
+566 TNMCKVT
-574 FEETPKFHVVSNIAR
+574 IEETPKFHVVSNVAR
-589 QCKDGEKL
+589 QCKDGEKFN
-597 SGDSY
+597 GDSY

-613 SIISD
+613 SVISD

-652 TVNSIMTLRFA
+652 TVNSIMTLRFS

-699 SLEIIKSKSLP
+699 DLEIIKSKSLP

-717 DIDIQQMKLKNGD
+717 DIDIQQKKLKNGD

-743 DENVGRVDWVVD
+743 DENVGRIDWVVD
-755 YLGKNNCNNPKE
+755 YLGKNNCNSPKE
-767 VAEGLLTEAKKLS
+767 LSEGLLFEAKKLS
-780 GNRVKDDMTVLVSKI
+780 GNKVKDDMTVLVSKI

>member
-8 FPYER
+8 FPYQRLKKIKEE
-13 VRKTKDEA
+13 V
-21 QKKNA
+21 QKKNE
-26 LNINLIVRGIIYFT
+26 LNINLIIRAVVYFT

-46 RVLLLNNTAPFGI
+46 RVLLINNTAPFGI
-59 AFLIATIFINNDKI
+59 AFLIATIFINNKKI
-73 LIIATSGTFLGYITL
+73 SIITASGTFLGYITL
-88 YDSIVNLPSY
+88 YKSIVNLPLY
-98 LVVIVTIALLSHIFN
+98 LVLIVTIAVLSNIFN
-113 KIEVKTTALASMLL
+113 KIRVKTRALASMFA
-127 IITFEFFIYNFFIVQ
+127 IIIFELFIYNFFIIR
-142 VSWLMSFINSFFL
+142 VSGLMAFLNAMFL
-155 VLCIFPLYFILEYS
+155 VLCIFPLYFILDYS

-202 GLSVFNISITNILG
+202 GLSVFNISITNVLG

-246 SENMIIFI
+246 SKNMIIFI

-260 GLITGVFKETGKYL
+260 GLIAGVFKETGKWL
-274 SATSYL
+274 SAAAYL

-289 CITGPKFIIFEAIVA
+289 CITGSEFIIFEAMLA
-304 AVIFLLIPQKVYG
+304 AVIFLLIPLKVYA
-317 ELSLE
+317 ELSTE
-322 FNSDKKKQSIE
+322 FNADKKREYIE

-363 NLVDNEKLAMKGKSS
+363 NLVDNERLAMKGKSS

-384 ADRVCSN
+384 ADRVCSD

-412 LIQNFESKSKS
+412 LIQNFERKS
-423 DSVPDEIERK
+423 DSVPEEIERK

-464 RALLAN
+464 RELLAN
-470 QINNMAC
+470 QISNMAD
-477 SVGEIVEEFNSEIQI
+477 SVSEIVEDFNSEIQI
-492 DTSMEKIICRAL
+492 DTSMEKLICRAL
-504 DKNRIK
+504 DKNSIK
-510 YNDLMCLND
+510 YNELMCLND
-519 KAGRLSIK
+519 KTGRMNIK
-527 FSLNT
+527 FSLEA
-532 CSGSQMCVKELLP
+532 CSGRQMCVKELLP

-552 KCMCVSDEGCSIDI
+552 KCMCVSDEGCSI
-566 NTNMCKVT
+566 NPKTNMCKVT
-574 FEETPKFHVVSNIAR
+574 MEETPKFHVVTNVAR
-589 QCKDGEKL
+589 QCKDGEKFN
-597 SGDSY
+597 GDSY

-607 ADGSYM
+607 MDGSYM

-618 GMGSGPQAG
+618 GMGSGPEAG

-652 TVNSIMTLRFA
+652 TVNSIMTLRFSQ
-663 EEEKFSTIDLSS
+663 EEKFSTIDLSS
-675 IDLYTGEIDFL
+675 IDLYTGEIDFM

-699 SLEIIKSKSLP
+699 RLEIIKSKSLP

-717 DIDIQQMKLKNGD
+717 DIDIQQMRLKNGD

-743 DENVGRVDWVVD
+743 DENVGRVDWIVD

-767 VAEGLLTEAKKLS
+767 LADGLLSEAKKLS

>member
-8 FPYER
+8 FPYQR
-13 VRKTKDEA
+13 LRKIKEEV

-26 LNINLIVRGIIYFT
+26 LNINFIIKAIVYFT

-46 RVLLLNNTAPFGI
+46 RVLLINNTAPFGI

-73 LIIATSGTFLGYITL
+73 SIITASGTFIGYLSL
-88 YDSIVNLPSY
+88 YHSIKGLPAY
-98 LVVIVTIALLSHIFN
+98 LVLIVTIVALSNLFN
-113 KIEVKTTALASMLL
+113 KIQVKNRALAGMFF
-127 IITFEFFIYNFFIVQ
+127 IIIFELFIYNFFILR
-142 VSWLMSFINSFFL
+142 VSGLMAFLNSIFL
-155 VLCIFPLYFILEYS
+155 ALCIFPLYFILDYS

-202 GLSVFNISITNILG
+202 GLSIFNVSITNVLG

-227 GSGAGAASGV
+227 GSGAGAATGV

-246 SENMIIFI
+246 SENMIIYI

-260 GLITGVFKETGKYL
+260 GLITGVFKETGKWL
-274 SATSYL
+274 TAAAYL
-280 VAFSIIKIY
+280 VSFAIVKIY
-289 CITGPKFIIFEAIVA
+289 CITGSEFIIFEAMLA
-304 AVIFLLIPQKVYG
+304 AIIFLSIPHKIYE
-317 ELSLE
+317 ELSVE
-322 FNSDKKKQSIE
+322 FNPDKKKESIQ

-412 LIQNFESKSKS
+412 LIQNYERKS
-423 DSVPDEIERK
+423 DIVPEEIERK
-433 CIKRTALLKNT
+433 CIRRTALLKNT

-464 RALLAN
+464 RELLAN
-470 QINNMAC
+470 QICNMAG
-477 SVGEIVEEFNSEIQI
+477 SVGEIVEDFNSEIQI
-492 DTSMEKIICRAL
+492 DTSMEKLICRAL

-510 YNDLMCLND
+510 YNDIMCLND
-519 KAGRLSIK
+519 KLGRLSIK
-527 FSLNT
+527 FSLNA
-532 CSGSQMCVKELLP
+532 CSGRQMCVKDLLP
-545 IINGVTG
+545 IVNGATE
-552 KCMCVSDEGCSIDI
+552 KCMCISDEGCSIDPL
-566 NTNMCKVT
+566 TNMCKVT
-574 FEETPKFHVVSNIAR
+574 MVETPKFHVVSNVAR
-589 QCKDGEKL
+589 QCKDGEKFN
-597 SGDSY
+597 GDSY

-607 ADGSYM
+607 LDGSYM

-652 TVNSIMTLRFA
+652 TVNSIMTMRFS

-675 IDLYTGEIDFL
+675 IDLYTGEIDFM

-699 SLEIIKSKSLP
+699 RLEIIKSRSLP

-717 DIDIQQMKLKNGD
+717 DIDIQQNKLKNGD
-730 IIVMLSDGVLDYN
+730 IIVMISDGVSDYN
-743 DENVGRVDWVVD
+743 DENVGRVDWIVD
-755 YLGKNNCNNPKE
+755 YLGKNNCNDPKDL
-767 VAEGLLTEAKKLS
+767 AEGLLSEAKRLS
-780 GNRVKDDMTVLVSKI
+780 GNKVKDDMTVLVSKI

>member
-13 VRKTKDEA
+13 VRKVKNET

-26 LNINLIVRGIIYFT
+26 LNVNLILRGILYFT
-40 VSLLIS
+40 MSLLIS

-73 LIIATSGTFLGYITL
+73 SIITASGTFLGYITL
-88 YDSIVNLPSY
+88 YDSIKNLPSY
-98 LVVIVTIALLSHIFN
+98 LVVIVTIALLSHVFN
-113 KIEVKTTALASMLL
+113 KMEVKTKALAIMFVV
-127 IITFEFFIYNFFIVQ
+127 IMFELFTYNFFIVR
-142 VSWLMSFINSFFL
+142 VSAILAFFNSFLL
-155 VLCIFPLYFILEYS
+155 VLCIFPLYFILDYS

-202 GLSVFNISITNILG
+202 GLSVFTISITNILG
-216 LAFVIIIAYIN
+216 LAFVIMIAYIN

-246 SENMIIFI
+246 SSNMILFI

-260 GLITGVFKETGKYL
+260 GLITGIFKETGKLL
-274 SATSYL
+274 SVTAYL

-289 CITGPKFIIFEAIVA
+289 CNTGSTFILFEAFVA
-304 AVIFLLIPQKVYG
+304 GVIFLLMPQDTYDK
-317 ELSLE
+317 LSIE

-333 QGYINKIKDT
+333 QGYINKIKET

-363 NLVDNEKLAMKGKSS
+363 NLVDNDKLAMKGKSS

-412 LIQNFESKSKS
+412 LIQNFERKSNT
-423 DSVPDEIERK
+423 VPDEIERK
-433 CIKRTALLKNT
+433 CIKRTAILKNT

-464 RALLAN
+464 RELLSN
-470 QINNMAC
+470 QIGNMAD
-477 SVGEIVEEFNSEIQI
+477 SVGEIVEDFNSEIQI
-492 DTSMEKIICRAL
+492 DSSMEKLVCRAL

-510 YNDLMCLND
+510 HNDLMCLND
-519 KAGRLSIK
+519 KLGRLSIK
-527 FSLNT
+527 LSLDA
-532 CSGSQMCVKELLP
+532 CSGRQMCVKELLP

-552 KCMCVSDEGCSIDI
+552 RSMCISDEGCCIDSK
-566 NTNMCKVT
+566 TNMCKVT
-574 FEETPKFHVVSNIAR
+574 IEETPKFHVVSSVAR
-589 QCKDGEKL
+589 QCKEGEKQN
-597 SGDSY
+597 GDSY

-607 ADGSYM
+607 SDGSYM
-613 SIISD
+613 SVISD

-652 TVNSIMTLRFA
+652 TVNSIMTLRFS

-675 IDLYTGEIDFL
+675 IDLYTGKIDFL

-699 SLEIIKSKSLP
+699 NLEIIKSKSLP

-730 IIVMLSDGVLDYN
+730 IIVMVSDGVLDYN

-755 YLGKNNCNNPKE
+755 YLGKNNCNNPNDL
-767 VAEGLLTEAKKLS
+767 AEGLLAEAKKLS
-780 GNRVKDDMTVLVSKI
+780 GNKVKDDMTVLVSKI

>member
-13 VRKTKDEA
+13 LRKIKEEA
-21 QKKNA
+21 QKKSA
-26 LNINLIVRGIIYFT
+26 LNINLIIRGIIYFA

-46 RVLLLNNTAPFGI
+46 RVMLLNDTAPFGI

-73 LIIATSGTFLGYITL
+73 SRIVAGGTFLGYITL
-88 YDSIVNLPSY
+88 YNNIKNLPSY
-98 LVVIVTIALLSHIFN
+98 LVVIVTITLLSNIFN
-113 KIEVKTTALASMLL
+113 KIQVKTKALVSMFA
-127 IITFEFFIYNFFIVQ
+127 IITFELFIYNFLITG
-142 VSWLMSFINSFFL
+142 VSGLMSFLNSIFL
-155 VLCIFPLYFILEYS
+155 VLCIFPLYFILDYS
-169 LLCFKEIKTKHIF
+169 ILCFKEIKTKHIF

-202 GLSVFNISITNILG
+202 GLNIYTISITNILG
-216 LAFVIIIAYIN
+216 LAFVIVIAYIN
-227 GSGAGAASGV
+227 GSGAGAAAGV

-246 SENMIIFI
+246 SENMITLI

-260 GLITGVFKETGKYL
+260 GLITGVFKETGKWL
-274 SATSYL
+274 SVASYL

-289 CITGPKFIIFEAIVA
+289 CITEPAFILFEALVSA
-304 AVIFLLIPQKVYG
+304 AIFLLIPSKVYA
-317 ELSLE
+317 ELSIE

-391 CNMKSMCW
+391 CNMKAMCW

-412 LIQNFESKSKS
+412 LIQNFENKNNN
-423 DSVPDEIERK
+423 VPEEIERK
-433 CIKRTALLKNT
+433 CIKRTAILKNT
-444 EDIVNKHIINEMW
+444 EDIVNKHIISEMW

-464 RALLAN
+464 RELLAN
-470 QINNMAC
+470 QINNMAN
-477 SVGEIVEEFNSEIQI
+477 SVGEIVEDFNSEIKI

-519 KAGRLSIK
+519 KLGRLSIK
-527 FSLNT
+527 FSLNA
-532 CSGSQMCVKELLP
+532 CSGRQMCVKELLP
-545 IINGVTG
+545 IINSVTG
-552 KCMCVSDEGCSIDI
+552 KCMCVSDEGCSIDSK
-566 NTNMCKVT
+566 TNMCNVT
-574 FEETPKFHVVSNIAR
+574 IEETPKFHVVSHVAR

-618 GMGSGPQAG
+618 GMGSGPEAG

-645 SKITAIN
+645 SKTTAIN
-652 TVNSIMTLRFA
+652 TVNSIMTLRFS

-675 IDLYTGEIDFL
+675 IDLYTGEIDFM

-699 SLEIIKSKSLP
+699 RLEIIKSKSLP

-717 DIDIQQMKLKNGD
+717 DIDIQQKKLKNGD

-743 DENVGRVDWVVD
+743 DENVGKVDWIVD
-755 YLGKNNCNNPKE
+755 YLGKNNCNNPKDL
-767 VAEGLLTEAKKLS
+767 AEGLIGEAKKLS
-780 GNRVKDDMTVLVSKI
+780 GNRVKDDMTILVSKI

>member
-8 FPYER
+8 FPYQRLKKIKEE
-13 VRKTKDEA
+13 V
-21 QKKNA
+21 QKKNE
-26 LNINLIVRGIIYFT
+26 LNINLIIRAVVYFT

-46 RVLLLNNTAPFGI
+46 RVLLINNTAPFGI
-59 AFLIATIFINNDKI
+59 AFLIATIFINNKKI
-73 LIIATSGTFLGYITL
+73 SIITASGTFLGYITL
-88 YDSIVNLPSY
+88 YKSIVNLPLY
-98 LVVIVTIALLSHIFN
+98 LVLIVTIAVLSNIFN
-113 KIEVKTTALASMLL
+113 KMRVKTRALASMFA
-127 IITFEFFIYNFFIVQ
+127 IIIFEMFIYNFFIIR
-142 VSWLMSFINSFFL
+142 VSGLMAFL
-155 VLCIFPLYFILEYS
+155 NAMFLGLCIFPLYFILDYS

-246 SENMIIFI
+246 SKNMIIFI

-260 GLITGVFKETGKYL
+260 GLITGVFKETGKWL
-274 SATSYL
+274 SAAAYL

-289 CITGPKFIIFEAIVA
+289 CITGSEFIIFEAMLA
-304 AVIFLLIPQKVYG
+304 AVIFLLIPLKVYA
-317 ELSLE
+317 ELSTE
-322 FNSDKKKQSIE
+322 FNADKKREYIE

-363 NLVDNEKLAMKGKSS
+363 NLVDNERLAMKGKSS

-384 ADRVCSN
+384 ADRVCSD

-412 LIQNFESKSKS
+412 LIQNFERKSG
-423 DSVPDEIERK
+423 SVPDEIERK

-464 RALLAN
+464 RELLAN
-470 QINNMAC
+470 QISNMAD
-477 SVGEIVEEFNSEIQI
+477 SVSEIVEDFNSEIQI
-492 DTSMEKIICRAL
+492 DTAMEKLICRAL
-504 DKNRIK
+504 DKNSIK
-510 YNDLMCLND
+510 YNELMCLND
-519 KAGRLSIK
+519 KTGRMSIK
-527 FSLNT
+527 FSLEA
-532 CSGSQMCVKELLP
+532 CSGRQMCVKELLP
-545 IINGVTG
+545 IVNGVTG
-552 KCMCVSDEGCSIDI
+552 KCMCVGDEGCSI
-566 NTNMCKVT
+566 NPKTNMCKVT
-574 FEETPKFHVVSNIAR
+574 MEETPKFHVVTNVAR
-589 QCKDGEKL
+589 QCKDGEKFN
-597 SGDSY
+597 GDSY

-607 ADGSYM
+607 MDGSYM

-618 GMGSGPQAG
+618 GMGSGPEAG

-652 TVNSIMTLRFA
+652 TVNSIMTLRFSQ
-663 EEEKFSTIDLSS
+663 EEKFSTIDLSS
-675 IDLYTGEIDFL
+675 IDLYTGEIDFM

-699 SLEIIKSKSLP
+699 RLEIIKSKSLP

-717 DIDIQQMKLKNGD
+717 DIDIQQMRLKNGD

-743 DENVGRVDWVVD
+743 DENVGRVDWIVD

-767 VAEGLLTEAKKLS
+767 LADGLLSEAKKLS

>member
-13 VRKTKDEA
+13 LKKIKDEV

-26 LNINLIVRGIIYFT
+26 LNVNLITRGIVYFA

-59 AFLIATIFINNDKI
+59 AFLIATVFINNERI
-73 LIIATSGTFLGYITL
+73 SIITASGTFLGYVTL
-88 YDSIVNLPSY
+88 YSSIKNLPSY
-98 LVVIVTIALLSHIFN
+98 LIVIVTIACLGHIFN
-113 KIEVKTTALASMLL
+113 KMEVKTKALVSMFS
-127 IITFEFFIYNFFIVQ
+127 IIMFELFAYNFFIVR
-142 VSWLMSFINSFFL
+142 VSALMGFLNSFFL
-155 VLCIFPLYFILEYS
+155 VLCIFPLYFILDYS
-169 LLCFKEIKTKHIF
+169 ILCFKEIKTKHIF

-202 GLSVFNISITNILG
+202 GVSIFTISITNILG
-216 LAFVIIIAYIN
+216 LAFVIMIAYIN

-246 SENMIIFI
+246 SPNMIVFI

-260 GLITGVFKETGKYL
+260 GLITGIFKETGKIL
-274 SATSYL
+274 TAAAYL

-289 CITGPKFIIFEAIVA
+289 CITGPTFIVFEAFVA
-304 AVIFLLIPQKVYG
+304 AVIFLLIPQNVY
-317 ELSLE
+317 EKLSLE

-352 DVLSNMSDILN
+352 DVLINMSDILN

-378 ALVENL
+378 ALVENI

-391 CNMKSMCW
+391 CNMKFMCW

-412 LIQNFESKSKS
+412 LIQNFERKSTT
-423 DSVPDEIERK
+423 VPEEIERK
-433 CIKRTALLKNT
+433 CIKRTAILKNT

-464 RALLAN
+464 RELLAN
-470 QINNMAC
+470 QIGNMAN
-477 SVGEIVEEFNSEIQI
+477 SVEEIVEDFNSEIQI
-492 DTSMEKIICRAL
+492 DAPMEKLICRAL

-510 YNDLMCLND
+510 HNDIMCLND
-519 KAGRLSIK
+519 KLGRLSIK
-527 FSLNT
+527 LSLNA
-532 CSGSQMCVKELLP
+532 CSGRQMCVKELLP
-545 IINGVTG
+545 IVNSVVG
-552 KCMCVSDEGCSIDI
+552 KCMRVSDDGCCIDSE
-566 NTNMCKVT
+566 TNMCKVT
-574 FEETPKFHVVSNIAR
+574 IEETPKFHVVSSVAR

-597 SGDSY
+597 NGDSY

-613 SIISD
+613 SVISD

-652 TVNSIMTLRFA
+652 TVNTIMTLRFS

-675 IDLYTGEIDFL
+675 IDLYTGGIDFL

-699 SLEIIKSKSLP
+699 NLEIIKSKSLP

-717 DIDIQQMKLKNGD
+717 DIDIQQMNLKNGD
-730 IIVMLSDGVLDYN
+730 VIVMLSDGVLDYN
-743 DENVGRVDWVVD
+743 DENVGRVDWVID
-755 YLGKNNCNNPKE
+755 YLGKNNCNNPKDL
-767 VAEGLLTEAKKLS
+767 ADGLLAEAKKLS
-780 GNRVKDDMTVLVSKI
+780 GSRVKDDMTVLVSKI

>member
-13 VRKTKDEA
+13 LRKVKDEA

-26 LNINLIVRGIIYFT
+26 LNINLIIRGIIYFAI
-40 VSLLIS
+40 SFLIS

-59 AFLIATIFINNDKI
+59 AFLIATVLLNNDKI
-73 LIIATSGTFLGYITL
+73 SIITTSGTFLGYITL
-88 YDSIVNLPSY
+88 YNSIKNLPSY
-98 LVVIVTIALLSHIFN
+98 LILIVTIALLGHSFNNIEAKTKALVSMFAIIIF
-113 KIEVKTTALASMLL
+113 EL
-127 IITFEFFIYNFFIVQ
+127 FIYNFFIIR
-142 VSWLMSFINSFFL
+142 VSGLMAFLNSFFL
-155 VLCIFPLYFILEYS
+155 VLCIFPLYFILDYS
-169 LLCFKEIKTKHIF
+169 ILCFKEIKTKHIF

-202 GLSVFNISITNILG
+202 GLSVFTVSITNILG

-260 GLITGVFKETGKYL
+260 GLITGVFKETGKLL
-274 SATSYL
+274 SVTSYL

-289 CITGPKFIIFEAIVA
+289 CISGSEFMIFEALVA
-304 AVIFLLIPQKVYG
+304 GLIFLLIPQNVYDK
-317 ELSLE
+317 LALE
-322 FNSDKKKQSIE
+322 FNSDKKKQCIE

-412 LIQNFESKSKS
+412 LIQNFERKS
-423 DSVPDEIERK
+423 DHVPEEIERK
-433 CIKRTALLKNT
+433 CIKRTAILKNT

-464 RALLAN
+464 RELLAN
-470 QINNMAC
+470 QIGNMAS
-477 SVGEIVEEFNSEIQI
+477 SVGEIVEDFNSDIQI
-492 DTSMEKIICRAL
+492 DTPMEKLICKAL

-510 YNDLMCLND
+510 HNDLMCLND
-519 KAGRLSIK
+519 KLGRLSIK
-527 FSLNT
+527 LSLNA
-532 CSGSQMCVKELLP
+532 CSGSQMCVKDLLP
-545 IINGVTG
+545 IINGVTN
-552 KCMCVSDEGCSIDI
+552 KCMCISDEGCCIDSK
-566 NTNMCKVT
+566 TNMCKVT
-574 FEETPKFHVVSNIAR
+574 IEETPKFHVVSNVAR

-597 SGDSY
+597 NGDSY

-613 SIISD
+613 SVISD

-652 TVNSIMTLRFA
+652 TVNSIMTLRFS

-675 IDLYTGEIDFL
+675 IDLYTGEIDFM

-699 SLEIIKSKSLP
+699 DLEIIKSKSLP

-717 DIDIQQMKLKNGD
+717 DIDIQQKKLKNGD

-743 DENVGRVDWVVD
+743 DENVGRIDWVVD
-755 YLGKNNCNNPKE
+755 YLGKNNCNSPKE
-767 VAEGLLTEAKKLS
+767 LSEGLLFEAKKLS
-780 GNRVKDDMTVLVSKI
+780 GNKVKDDMTVLVSKI

>member
-8 FPYER
+8 FPYQR
-13 VRKTKDEA
+13 LRKIKEEV

-26 LNINLIVRGIIYFT
+26 LNINFIIKAIVYFT

-46 RVLLLNNTAPFGI
+46 RVLLINNTAPFGI
-59 AFLIATIFINNDKI
+59 AFLIATIFINNEKI
-73 LIIATSGTFLGYITL
+73 SIITASGTFIGYLSL
-88 YDSIVNLPSY
+88 YHSIKGLPAY
-98 LVVIVTIALLSHIFN
+98 LVLIVTIVALSNLFN
-113 KIEVKTTALASMLL
+113 KIQVKNRALAGMFS
-127 IITFEFFIYNFFIVQ
+127 IIIFELFIYNFFILR
-142 VSWLMSFINSFFL
+142 VSGLMAFLNSIFL
-155 VLCIFPLYFILEYS
+155 ALCIFPLYFILDYS

-202 GLSVFNISITNILG
+202 GLSIFNVSITNVLG

-227 GSGAGAASGV
+227 GSGAGAATGV

-246 SENMIIFI
+246 SENMIIYI

-260 GLITGVFKETGKYL
+260 GLITGVFKETGKWL
-274 SATSYL
+274 TAAAYL
-280 VAFSIIKIY
+280 VSFAIVKIY
-289 CITGPKFIIFEAIVA
+289 CITGSEFIIFEAMLA
-304 AVIFLLIPQKVYG
+304 AIIFLSIPHKIYE
-317 ELSLE
+317 ELSVE
-322 FNSDKKKQSIE
+322 FNPDKKKESIQ

-412 LIQNFESKSKS
+412 LIQNYERKS
-423 DSVPDEIERK
+423 DIVPEEIERK
-433 CIKRTALLKNT
+433 CIRRTALLKNT

-464 RALLAN
+464 RELLAN
-470 QINNMAC
+470 QICNMAG
-477 SVGEIVEEFNSEIQI
+477 SVGEIVEDFNSEIQI
-492 DTSMEKIICRAL
+492 DTSMEKLICKAL

-510 YNDLMCLND
+510 YNDIMCLND
-519 KAGRLSIK
+519 KLGRLSIK
-527 FSLNT
+527 FSLNA
-532 CSGSQMCVKELLP
+532 CSGRQMCVKDLLP
-545 IINGVTG
+545 IVNGTTE
-552 KCMCVSDEGCSIDI
+552 KCMCISDEGCSIDPL
-566 NTNMCKVT
+566 TNMCKVT
-574 FEETPKFHVVSNIAR
+574 MVETPKFHVVSNVAR
-589 QCKDGEKL
+589 QCKDGEKFN
-597 SGDSY
+597 GDSY

-607 ADGSYM
+607 LDGSYM

-652 TVNSIMTLRFA
+652 TVNSIMTMRFS

-675 IDLYTGEIDFL
+675 IDLYTGEIDFM

-699 SLEIIKSKSLP
+699 RLEIIKSRSLP

-717 DIDIQQMKLKNGD
+717 DIDIQQNKLKNGD
-730 IIVMLSDGVLDYN
+730 IIVMISDGVSDYN
-743 DENVGRVDWVVD
+743 DENVGRVDWIVD
-755 YLGKNNCNNPKE
+755 YLGKNNCNDPKDL
-767 VAEGLLTEAKKLS
+767 AEGLLSEAKRLS
-780 GNRVKDDMTVLVSKI
+780 GNKVKDDMTVLVSKI

>member
-8 FPYER
+8 FPYQR
-13 VRKTKDEA
+13 LRKIKEEV

-26 LNINLIVRGIIYFT
+26 LNINLIVKAIVYFT

-46 RVLLLNNTAPFGI
+46 RVLLINNTAPFGV
-59 AFLIATIFINNDKI
+59 AFLIATIFINNGKI
-73 LIIATSGTFLGYITL
+73 SIITASGTFLGYITL
-88 YDSIVNLPSY
+88 YQSIANLPSY
-98 LVVIVTIALLSHIFN
+98 LVLIVTITVFSNIFN
-113 KIEVKTTALASMLL
+113 KIQVKTRALAFMFA
-127 IITFEFFIYNFFIVQ
+127 IIIFELFIYNYFILK
-142 VSWLMSFINSFFL
+142 VSGLMSFLNSMFL
-155 VLCIFPLYFILEYS
+155 VLCIFPLYFILDYS

-202 GLSVFNISITNILG
+202 GLSIFNVSITNVLG
-216 LAFVIIIAYIN
+216 LAFVIVIAYIN

-260 GLITGVFKETGKYL
+260 GLITGVFKETGKWL
-274 SATSYL
+274 SVSAYL

-289 CITGPKFIIFEAIVA
+289 CITGSEFIIFEAMLA
-304 AVIFLLIPQKVYG
+304 AVIFLLIPLKVYA
-317 ELSLE
+317 ELSTE
-322 FNSDKKKQSIE
+322 FNSDKKREYIE

-343 FVGRLNNFS
+343 FVGRLNSFS

-412 LIQNFESKSKS
+412 LIQNFERKS
-423 DSVPDEIERK
+423 DSVPEEIERK

-464 RALLAN
+464 RELLAN
-470 QINNMAC
+470 QISNMAD
-477 SVGEIVEEFNSEIQI
+477 SVSEIVEDFNSEIQI
-492 DTSMEKIICRAL
+492 DTSMEKLICRAL
-504 DKNRIK
+504 DRNRIK

-519 KAGRLSIK
+519 KVGRMSIK
-527 FSLNT
+527 FSLNA
-532 CSGSQMCVKELLP
+532 CSGRQMCVKELLP

-552 KCMCVSDEGCSIDI
+552 KCMCISDEGCSIDPK
-566 NTNMCKVT
+566 TNICKVT
-574 FEETPKFHVVSNIAR
+574 IEETPKFHVVSNVAR
-589 QCKDGEKL
+589 QCKDGEKFN
-597 SGDSY
+597 GDSY

-607 ADGSYM
+607 LDGSYM

-652 TVNSIMTLRFA
+652 TVNSIMTLRFSQ
-663 EEEKFSTIDLSS
+663 EEKFSTIDLSS
-675 IDLYTGEIDFL
+675 IDLYTGQIDFM

-717 DIDIQQMKLKNGD
+717 DIDIQQKKLKNGD

-743 DENVGRVDWVVD
+743 DENVGRVDWIVD

-767 VAEGLLTEAKKLS
+767 LADGLLAEAQKLS
-780 GNRVKDDMTVLVSKI
+780 GNRVKDDMTVLVSKV

>member
-8 FPYER
+8 FPYQR
-13 VRKTKDEA
+13 LRKIKEDV

-26 LNINLIVRGIIYFT
+26 LNINLIIRAIVYFT

-46 RVLLLNNTAPFGI
+46 RVMLINNTAPFGI
-59 AFLIATIFINNDKI
+59 AFLIATIFIKNDKI
-73 LIIATSGTFLGYITL
+73 SIITASGTFLGYITL
-88 YDSIVNLPSY
+88 YQSIKSLPSY
-98 LVVIVTIALLSHIFN
+98 LVLVVTIAVMSNIFT
-113 KIEVKTTALASMLL
+113 KIQVKTRALISMFS
-127 IITFEFFIYNFFIVQ
+127 IIIFELFIYNFFILRL
-142 VSWLMSFINSFFL
+142 SGLMASLNSLFL
-155 VLCIFPLYFILEYS
+155 VLCIFPLYFILDYS

-202 GLSVFNISITNILG
+202 GLSIFNISITNVLG
-216 LAFVIIIAYIN
+216 LVFVIIIAYIN

-260 GLITGVFKETGKYL
+260 GLITGVFKETGKWL
-274 SATSYL
+274 SVAAYL
-280 VAFSIIKIY
+280 VAFSIVKIY
-289 CITGPKFIIFEAIVA
+289 CITGSEFIIFEAMLA
-304 AVIFLLIPQKVYG
+304 GFIFLLIPLKVY
-317 ELSLE
+317 EQLSTE
-322 FNSDKKKQSIE
+322 FNSDKKREYIE

-412 LIQNFESKSKS
+412 LIQNFERKSNL
-423 DSVPDEIERK
+423 VPEEIERK
-433 CIKRTALLKNT
+433 CIKRTALIKNT

-464 RALLAN
+464 RELLAN
-470 QINNMAC
+470 QIGNMAG
-477 SVGEIVEEFNSEIQI
+477 SVLEIVEDFNSEILI
-492 DTSMEKIICRAL
+492 DTSMEKLICRAL
-504 DKNRIK
+504 DRNRVK

-519 KAGRLSIK
+519 KMGRLSIK
-527 FSLNT
+527 FSLEA
-532 CSGSQMCVKELLP
+532 CSGRQMCVKELLP

-552 KCMCVSDEGCSIDI
+552 KCMCVSDEGCSI
-566 NTNMCKVT
+566 NPKTNMCKVT
-574 FEETPKFHVVSNIAR
+574 IEETPKFHVVSNVAR
-589 QCKDGEKL
+589 QCKDGEKFN
-597 SGDSY
+597 GDSY

-607 ADGSYM
+607 LDGSYM

-637 EKFTSAGF
+637 EKFTTAGF

-652 TVNSIMTLRFA
+652 TVNSIMTLRFSQ
-663 EEEKFSTIDLSS
+663 EEKFSTIDLSS
-675 IDLYTGEIDFL
+675 IDLYTGEIDFM

-699 SLEIIKSKSLP
+699 NLQIIKSKSLP

-717 DIDIQQMKLKNGD
+717 DIDIQQTKLKNGD

-743 DENVGRVDWVVD
+743 DENVGRVDWIVD
-755 YLGKNNCNNPKE
+755 YLGKNNCNNPKDL
-767 VAEGLLTEAKKLS
+767 ADGLLCEAKKLS

>member
-1 MQYGIDI
+1 MQYGMDI

-13 VRKTKDEA
+13 LRKAKDEA
-21 QKKNA
+21 QKKNT
-26 LNINLIVRGIIYFT
+26 LNINLIIGGIIYFAI
-40 VSLLIS
+40 SFLIS

-59 AFLIATIFINNDKI
+59 AFLIATVFIKNDKI
-73 LIIATSGTFLGYITL
+73 SIITTSGTFIGYITL
-88 YDSIVNLPSY
+88 YNSVKNLPSY
-98 LVVIVTIALLSHIFN
+98 LILIVTIALLGHSFN
-113 KIEVKTTALASMLL
+113 NIEVKTKALVSMFA
-127 IITFEFFIYNFFIVQ
+127 IIIFELVCYNFFIAEA
-142 VSWLMSFINSFFL
+142 SGLMAFLNSFFL
-155 VLCIFPLYFILEYS
+155 VLCIFPLYFILDYS
-169 LLCFKEIKTKHIF
+169 LLCFKEIKTKHLF
-182 SNEEIISMSIISSLI
+182 SNEEIISMSIICSLI

-202 GLSVFNISITNILG
+202 GLSVFTVSITNILG
-216 LAFVIIIAYIN
+216 LAFVIMIAYVN

-237 AMGIIVGMS
+237 AMGIVVGMS
-246 SENMIIFI
+246 SENMIVFI

-260 GLITGVFKETGKYL
+260 GLITGIFKETGKLL
-274 SATSYL
+274 SVTSYL

-289 CITGPKFIIFEAIVA
+289 SITGSEFMIFEALVA
-304 AVIFLLIPQKVYG
+304 GVIFLLIPQNVYDK
-317 ELSLE
+317 LVIE
-322 FNSDKKKQSIE
+322 FNSDKKKQNIE

-412 LIQNFESKSKS
+412 LIQNFERKS
-423 DSVPDEIERK
+423 DKVPDEIERK
-433 CIKRTALLKNT
+433 CIKRTAILKNT

-457 RTRLSEG
+457 RTRLSQG
-464 RALLAN
+464 RELLAN
-470 QINNMAC
+470 QIGNMAS
-477 SVGEIVEEFNSEIQI
+477 SVEEIVEDFNSDIQI
-492 DTSMEKIICRAL
+492 DTSMEKLICRAL

-510 YNDLMCLND
+510 HNDLMCLND
-519 KAGRLSIK
+519 RLGRLSVK
-527 FSLNT
+527 LSLDA
-532 CSGSQMCVKELLP
+532 CSGKQMCVKDLLP

-552 KCMCVSDEGCSIDI
+552 KCMCVSDEGCCIDSK
-566 NTNMCKVT
+566 TNMCKVT
-574 FEETPKFHVVSNIAR
+574 IEETPKFHVVSNVAR
-589 QCKDGEKL
+589 QCKEGEKCN
-597 SGDSY
+597 GDSY

-613 SIISD
+613 SVISD

-652 TVNSIMTLRFA
+652 TVNSIMTLRFSQ
-663 EEEKFSTIDLSS
+663 EEKFSTIDLSS

-699 SLEIIKSKSLP
+699 NLEIIKSKSLP

-717 DIDIQQMKLKNGD
+717 DIDIQQKKLKNGD

-743 DENVGRVDWVVD
+743 EENVGRIDWLVD

-767 VAEGLLTEAKKLS
+767 LSEGILFEAKKLS
-780 GNRVKDDMTVLVSKI
+780 GNKVKDDMTVLVSKI

>member
-13 VRKTKDEA
+13 LRKIKEDV

-26 LNINLIVRGIIYFT
+26 LNTNLVIRAIIYFT

-73 LIIATSGTFLGYITL
+73 SIIAASGTFLGYITL
-88 YDSIVNLPSY
+88 YDSIKSLPSY
-98 LVVIVTIALLSHIFN
+98 LVVIVTIAFLSHIFN
-113 KIEVKTTALASMLL
+113 KAEVKTKALVVLFAV
-127 IITFEFFIYNFFIVQ
+127 IIFELFVYNFFIVR
-142 VSWLMSFINSFFL
+142 VSLLMAFLNSFFL
-155 VLCIFPLYFILEYS
+155 VLCIFPLYFILDYS
-169 LLCFKEIKTKHIF
+169 LLCFKEIKTKHLF

-202 GLSVFNISITNILG
+202 GLSIFNVSVTNILG
-216 LAFVIIIAYIN
+216 LIFVIMIAYIN

-246 SENMIIFI
+246 SGNMIIFI

-260 GLITGVFKETGKYL
+260 GLITGVFKDTGKWL
-274 SATSYL
+274 SATAYL

-289 CITGPKFIIFEAIVA
+289 SITGSEFIIFEAIIA
-304 AVIFLLIPQKVYG
+304 AVIFLLIPSKIYQ
-317 ELSLE
+317 ELAIEL
-322 FNSDKKKQSIE
+322 NSDKKRQGIE
-333 QGYINKIKDT
+333 AGYINRIKDI
-343 FVGRLNNFS
+343 FVVRLNNFS
-352 DVLSNMSDILN
+352 DVLSNMSEILN
-363 NLVDNEKLAMKGKSS
+363 NLVDNDKLAMKGKSS
-378 ALVENL
+378 ALVESL

-412 LIQNFESKSKS
+412 LIQNFEMKT
-423 DSVPDEIERK
+423 DSVPEEIERK
-433 CIKRTALLKNT
+433 CIKRTAIIKNT
-444 EDIVNKHIINEMW
+444 EDIVNKHIISEMW

-464 RALLAN
+464 RELLAN
-470 QINNMAC
+470 QINNMAD

-492 DTSMEKIICRAL
+492 DTPMEKLICRAL

-510 YNDLMCLND
+510 YNDLVCLND
-519 KAGRLSIK
+519 NQGRLSIK
-527 FSLNT
+527 FSLNA
-532 CSGSQMCVKELLP
+532 CSGRQMCVKDLLP
-545 IINGVTG
+545 VINSVTG
-552 KCMCVSDEGCSIDI
+552 KCMCVSDEGCSIDPK
-566 NTNMCKVT
+566 TNMCKVT
-574 FEETPKFHVVSNIAR
+574 IEETPKFHVVSNVAR

-607 ADGSYM
+607 PDGSYM

-652 TVNSIMTLRFA
+652 TVNSIMTLRFS

-686 KVGAVATFLKSGD
+686 KVGAVSTFVKSGER
-699 SLEIIKSKSLP
+699 LEIIKSKSLP

-717 DIDIQQMKLKNGD
+717 DIDMQQKNLKNGD

-743 DENVGRVDWVVD
+743 DENVGRVDWIVD
-755 YLGKNNCNNPKE
+755 YLGKNNCNNPKDL
-767 VAEGLLTEAKKLS
+767 ADGLLLEAKKLS

>member
-13 VRKTKDEA
+13 LRKIKEEA
-21 QKKNA
+21 QKKNV
-26 LNINLIVRGIIYFT
+26 LNINLIIRGVVYFT

-73 LIIATSGTFLGYITL
+73 SIIAASGTFLGYITL
-88 YDSIVNLPSY
+88 YNSIKNLPSY
-98 LVVIVTIALLSHIFN
+98 LIVIVTIALLSHVFN
-113 KIEVKTTALASMLL
+113 KIEAKTRALASMFV
-127 IITFEFFIYNFFIVQ
+127 IIIFELFIYNFFIVQ
-142 VSWLMSFINSFFL
+142 VSGLMAFLNSVFL
-155 VLCIFPLYFILEYS
+155 VLCIFPLYFILDYS
-169 LLCFKEIKTKHIF
+169 ILCFKEIKTKHIF

-202 GLSVFNISITNILG
+202 GINIFNVSIANILG
-216 LAFVIIIAYIN
+216 LAFVIIIGYIN

-246 SENMIIFI
+246 SENMIIYI

-260 GLITGVFKETGKYL
+260 GLITGVFKETGKWL
-274 SATSYL
+274 SAASYL

-289 CITGPKFIIFEAIVA
+289 CITGSQFIIFEALVA
-304 AVIFLLIPQKVYG
+304 AILFLLIPMKVYA
-317 ELSLE
+317 ELAIE

-391 CNMKSMCW
+391 CNMNSMCW

-412 LIQNFESKSKS
+412 LIQNFERKS
-423 DSVPDEIERK
+423 DSVPEEIERK
-433 CIKRTALLKNT
+433 CIKRTAILKNT
-444 EDIVNKHIINEMW
+444 EDIVNKHIISEMW

-464 RALLAN
+464 RELLAN
-470 QINNMAC
+470 QINNMAY
-477 SVGEIVEEFNSEIQI
+477 SVGEIVDDFNSEIQI
-492 DTSMEKIICRAL
+492 DTSMEKLVCRAL

-519 KAGRLSIK
+519 KLGRLSIK
-527 FSLNT
+527 FSLNA
-532 CSGSQMCVKELLP
+532 CGGREMCVKDLLP
-545 IINGVTG
+545 IVNGVTG
-552 KCMCVSDEGCSIDI
+552 KCMCVSDEGCSIDPK
-566 NTNMCKVT
+566 TNLCKVT
-574 FEETPKFHVVSNIAR
+574 IEETPKFHVVSHVAR
-589 QCKDGEKL
+589 QCKDGEKCN
-597 SGDSY
+597 GDSY

-607 ADGSYM
+607 SDGSYM

-645 SKITAIN
+645 SKVTAIN
-652 TVNSIMTLRFA
+652 TVNSIMTLRFS

-699 SLEIIKSKSLP
+699 KLEIIKSKSLP

-743 DENVGRVDWVVD
+743 DENVGKVDWIVD
-755 YLGKNNCNNPKE
+755 YLGKNNCNNPKDL
-767 VAEGLLTEAKKLS
+767 AEGLIREAKKLS

>member
-13 VRKTKDEA
+13 LRKIKEDV

-26 LNINLIVRGIIYFT
+26 LNINLIIKGIVYFT

-59 AFLIATIFINNDKI
+59 AFLIATIFINDDKI
-73 LIIATSGTFLGYITL
+73 SIITAAGAFLGHITL
-88 YDSIVNLPSY
+88 YNDIKGLPSY
-98 LVVIVTIALLSHIFN
+98 LIVVVTIALLSHTLGRIKGKAKALVSIF
-113 KIEVKTTALASMLL
+113 A
-127 IITFEFFIYNFFIVQ
+127 IIAFELFIYNFFISR
-142 VSWLMSFINSFFL
+142 VSGLMALLNSFFL
-155 VLCIFPLYFILEYS
+155 ILCIFPLYFILEYS

-202 GLSVFNISITNILG
+202 GLNIFTISVTNILG
-216 LAFVIIIAYIN
+216 LTFVIIIAYIN

-246 SENMIIFI
+246 SENMIIFM

-260 GLITGVFKETGKYL
+260 GLITGVFKETGKWL
-274 SATSYL
+274 SAASYL
-280 VAFSIIKIY
+280 VSFSIIKIY
-289 CITGPKFIIFEAIVA
+289 CITGSEFIIFEALVA
-304 AVIFLLIPQKVYG
+304 AVIFLMIPLKVYM
-317 ELSLE
+317 ELSIE
-322 FNSDKKKQSIE
+322 FNPDKKKESIE

-343 FVGRLNNFS
+343 FTGRLNNFS
-352 DVLSNMSDILN
+352 NVLSNMSDILN

-378 ALVENL
+378 ALVESL

-412 LIQNFESKSKS
+412 LIQNFERRS
-423 DSVPDEIERK
+423 DRVPEEIERK
-433 CIKRTALLKNT
+433 CIKRTAILKNT
-444 EDIVNKHIINEMW
+444 EDIVNKHIISEMW

-464 RALLAN
+464 RELLAN
-470 QINNMAC
+470 QINNMAY
-477 SVGEIVEEFNSEIQI
+477 SVGEIVEDFNSDIQI
-492 DTSMEKIICRAL
+492 DTSMEKLISRAL

-519 KAGRLSIK
+519 KLGRLSIK
-527 FSLNT
+527 ISLNS
-532 CSGSQMCVKELLP
+532 CSGRQMCVKDLLP
-545 IINGVTG
+545 IINSVTG
-552 KCMCVSDEGCSIDI
+552 RPMCVSDEGCSIDPK
-566 NTNMCKVT
+566 TSMCKVT
-574 FEETPKFHVVSNIAR
+574 IEETPKFHVVSNVAR
-589 QCKDGEKL
+589 QCKDGEKCN
-597 SGDSY
+597 GDSY

-607 ADGSYM
+607 SDGSYM

-645 SKITAIN
+645 SKTTAIN
-652 TVNSIMTLRFA
+652 TVNSIMTLRFS

-675 IDLYTGEIDFL
+675 IDLYTGQIDFM
-686 KVGAVATFLKSGD
+686 KVGAVATFLKSGEN
-699 SLEIIKSKSLP
+699 LQIIKSKSLP

-755 YLGKNNCNNPKE
+755 YLGKNNCNNPRE
-767 VAEGLLTEAKKLS
+767 LAEGLIGEAKKLS
-780 GNRVKDDMTVLVSKI
+780 GNKVKDDMTVLVSKI

>member
-13 VRKTKDEA
+13 VRKVKGEI

-26 LNINLIVRGIIYFT
+26 VNINLILRGILYFT
-40 VSLLIS
+40 IGLLIS
-46 RVLLLNNTAPFGI
+46 RVILINNTAPFGV
-59 AFLIATIFINNDKI
+59 AFLIAIIFVNDDKI
-73 LIIATSGTFLGYITL
+73 SIITASGTFLGYITL
-88 YDSIVNLPSY
+88 YKNINNLPSY
-98 LVVIVTIALLSHIFN
+98 LVIIVTIALLSHVFN
-113 KIEVKTTALASMLL
+113 KMEVKTKALASMFV
-127 IITFEFFIYNFFIVQ
+127 IIMFELFIYNFFIVRI
-142 VSWLMSFINSFFL
+142 SPLMAFLNSFFL
-155 VLCIFPLYFILEYS
+155 VLCIFPLYFILDYS

-202 GLSVFNISITNILG
+202 GLSVFTISITNILG
-216 LAFVIIIAYIN
+216 LTFVIMIAYIN

-246 SENMIIFI
+246 SPNMIVFI

-260 GLITGVFKETGKYL
+260 GLITGIFKETGKIL
-274 SATSYL
+274 SVISYV

-289 CITGPKFIIFEAIVA
+289 CSTGSTFILFEAFVA
-304 AVIFLLIPQKVYG
+304 GVIFLLIPQNTYDK
-317 ELSLE
+317 LSIE

-352 DVLSNMSDILN
+352 DVLSNMSDIVN
-363 NLVDNEKLAMKGKSS
+363 NLVDNDKLAMKGKSS

-412 LIQNFESKSKS
+412 LIQNFEKKSNI
-423 DSVPDEIERK
+423 VPNEIERK
-433 CIKRTALLKNT
+433 CIKRTAILKNA

-464 RALLAN
+464 RELLAN
-470 QINNMAC
+470 QIGNMAD
-477 SVGEIVEEFNSEIQI
+477 SVGEIVEDFNSEIQI
-492 DTSMEKIICRAL
+492 DSAMEKLVCRAL

-510 YNDLMCLND
+510 HNDLMCLND
-519 KAGRLSIK
+519 KLGRLSVK
-527 FSLNT
+527 LSLDA
-532 CSGSQMCVKELLP
+532 CSGRQMCVKDLLP

-552 KCMCVSDEGCSIDI
+552 KSMCVSDEGCCIDSK
-566 NTNMCKVT
+566 TNMCKVDI
-574 FEETPKFHVVSNIAR
+574 EETPKFHVVSSVAR
-589 QCKDGEKL
+589 QCKEGEKQN
-597 SGDSY
+597 GDSY

-607 ADGSYM
+607 SDGSYM
-613 SIISD
+613 SVISD

-652 TVNSIMTLRFA
+652 TVNSIMTLRFS

-675 IDLYTGEIDFL
+675 IDLYTGKIDFL

-730 IIVMLSDGVLDYN
+730 VIVMISDGVLDYN

-755 YLGKNNCNNPKE
+755 YLGKNNCNNPKDL
-767 VAEGLLTEAKKLS
+767 AEGLLAQAKKLS
-780 GNRVKDDMTVLVSKI
+780 GNKVKDDMTVLVSKI

>member
-13 VRKTKDEA
+13 LRKIKDKA

-26 LNINLIVRGIIYFT
+26 LNISLIARGIVYFT

-59 AFLIATIFINNDKI
+59 AFLIATIFIHNEKI
-73 LIIATSGTFLGYITL
+73 SIIAASGTFLGYITL
-88 YDSIVNLPSY
+88 YASIKNLPSY
-98 LVVIVTIALLSHIFN
+98 LVVVVTIALLINVFN
-113 KIEVKTTALASMLL
+113 KIELKTRALASMFA
-127 IITFEFFIYNFFIVQ
+127 IIMFELFIYNFFIAR
-142 VSWLMSFINSFFL
+142 VSGLMSFLNSFFL
-155 VLCIFPLYFILEYS
+155 VLCIFPLYFILDYS

-182 SNEEIISMSIISSLI
+182 SNEEIISMSIISALI

-202 GLSVFNISITNILG
+202 GLSVLTISITNILG
-216 LAFVIIIAYIN
+216 LAFVIIIAYIG

-246 SENMIIFI
+246 SQNMIIFI

-260 GLITGVFKETGKYL
+260 GLITGVFKDTGKWL
-274 SATSYL
+274 SAAAYL
-280 VAFSIIKIY
+280 VAFAIIKIY
-289 CITGPKFIIFEAIVA
+289 CVTGPSFIIFEAFVA
-304 AVIFLLIPQKVYG
+304 ALIFLLIPVRIYD

-322 FNSDKKKQSIE
+322 FNSDKKNEGIQ

-352 DVLSNMSDILN
+352 EVLSNMSDILN

-412 LIQNFESKSKS
+412 LIQNFERKS
-423 DSVPDEIERK
+423 DSVPEEIERK

-464 RALLAN
+464 RELLAN
-470 QINNMAC
+470 QINNMAY
-477 SVGEIVEEFNSEIQI
+477 SVGEIVVDFNSEIQI
-492 DTSMEKIICRAL
+492 DTPMEKLICRGL

-519 KAGRLSIK
+519 KLGRLTIK
-527 FSLNT
+527 LSLNA
-532 CSGSQMCVKELLP
+532 CSGRQMCVKDILP
-545 IINGVTG
+545 VINGVTG
-552 KCMCVSDEGCSIDI
+552 KCMCVSDGGCSIDLK
-566 NTNMCKVT
+566 TNMCKVT
-574 FEETPKFHVVSNIAR
+574 IEETPKFHVVSHVSR

-597 SGDSY
+597 NGDSY

-652 TVNSIMTLRFA
+652 TVNSIMTLRFS
-663 EEEKFSTIDLSS
+663 EEEKFSTIDLNS
-675 IDLYTGEIDFL
+675 IDLYTGEIDFM

-743 DENVGRVDWVVD
+743 DENVGRVDWIVD

-767 VAEGLLTEAKKLS
+767 LAEGLLAEAKILS

>member
-1 MQYGIDI
+1 MQYGIDV

-13 VRKTKDEA
+13 LKKVKDEA

-26 LNINLIVRGIIYFT
+26 LNINLITSGIIYFAI
-40 VSLLIS
+40 SLLIS
-46 RVLLLNNTAPFGI
+46 RVLLINNTAPFGI
-59 AFLIATIFINNDKI
+59 AFLIATIFIKNDKI
-73 LIIATSGTFLGYITL
+73 STIASCGTFIGYITL
-88 YDSIVNLPSY
+88 YNSIKNLPSY
-98 LVVIVTIALLSHIFN
+98 LIVIVTIALLSHTFN
-113 KIEVKTTALASMLL
+113 KIEAKNKVLVSMFA
-127 IITFEFFIYNFFIVQ
+127 IIMFELFTYNLFIIQ
-142 VSWLMSFINSFFL
+142 VSGLMAFLNSFFL
-155 VLCIFPLYFILEYS
+155 VLCIFPLYFILDYS

-202 GLSVFNISITNILG
+202 GISIFNISITNILG
-216 LAFVIIIAYIN
+216 LSFVIIIAYIN

-246 SENMIIFI
+246 SENMIMFI

-260 GLITGVFKETGKYL
+260 GLITGIFKETGKLL
-274 SATSYL
+274 SVTSYL

-289 CITGPKFIIFEAIVA
+289 CITGPEFMIFEAFVA
-304 AVIFLLIPQKVYG
+304 AVIFLLIPQRVYAQ
-317 ELSLE
+317 LSIE
-322 FNSDKKKQSIE
+322 FNSDKKKENIE

-343 FVGRLNNFS
+343 FVGRLDNFS
-352 DVLSNMSDILN
+352 DVLLNMADILN

-412 LIQNFESKSKS
+412 LIQNFERKSNR
-423 DSVPDEIERK
+423 VPDEIERK
-433 CIKRTALLKNT
+433 CIKRTAILKNT

-464 RALLAN
+464 RELLAN
-470 QINNMAC
+470 QISNMAD
-477 SVGEIVEEFNSEIQI
+477 SVGEIVEEFNSDIQI
-492 DTSMEKIICRAL
+492 DTAMEKLICRAL

-510 YNDLMCLND
+510 HNDLMCLND
-519 KAGRLSIK
+519 KLGRLSIK
-527 FSLNT
+527 LSLDA
-532 CSGSQMCVKELLP
+532 CSGRQMCVKDLLP
-545 IINGVTG
+545 IINGVTN
-552 KCMCVSDEGCSIDI
+552 KSMCVSDEGCSIDVK
-566 NTNMCKVT
+566 TNMCKVT
-574 FEETPKFHVVSNIAR
+574 IEETPKFHVVSSVAR
-589 QCKDGEKL
+589 QCKEGEK
-597 SGDSY
+597 SNGDSY

-613 SIISD
+613 SVISD
-618 GMGSGPQAG
+618 GMGSGPRAG

-652 TVNSIMTLRFA
+652 TVNSIMTLRFS

-686 KVGAVATFLKSGD
+686 KVGAVATFLKSGEN
-699 SLEIIKSKSLP
+699 LEIIKSKSLP

-717 DIDIQQMKLKNGD
+717 DIDIQQKELKNGD
-730 IIVMLSDGVLDYN
+730 VIVMLSDGVLDYN

-755 YLGKNNCNNPKE
+755 YLGKNSCNNPKDL
-767 VAEGLLTEAKKLS
+767 ADGLLEEAKKLS